1 MIGIKGVGGIGKSTL
16 ASKIF
21 EEEIPLDPSL
31 GDDEDLFPKRFWWE
45 AGNLGGFS
53 GLARQFLT
61 DFGYPVPKEEIDLQ
75 EALIRQ
81 LQRHRHLIIIDNL
94 ESLLGEDGS
103 WNNEFYQQFFTAW
116 IEKGDTSKIIV
127 TTREKP
133 KTRGFN
139 RWIELKG
146 LKPPEGAQLLAE
158 SQITGDLENFSRR
171 VDGHPLLLRLVA
183 DLILAEFPQNP
194 SLERLADLGLG
205 NLSQLLSDP
214 QVVGSHRQ
222 ETVGI
227 ALVLD
232 ASFQRLSQRQQEL
245 FTKTSI
251 YRREF
256 DSPAA
261 KAVMDNYP
269 EIALSEITADLR
281 ELQRRSLLEEKEENR
296 QRIFSFQPLVWEYAQ
311 YKAGDQREL
320 HQKAIAYY
328 LSTIK
333 TKPWQTLKDVTEYLE
348 IFYHWS
354 QLKVYDSAFDILRA
368 IDDFL
373 TRRGYYQTRAD
384 YYLELVTVYQQQEEQ
399 TNWNYA
405 ASLTSLGIVYDSLG
419 EYQKASEF
427 YQQSLAITREIGDR
441 WGEAASY
448 NNLGTVYDSLGE
460 YEKAIEFHQQSLA
473 ITREIGDRGS
483 EAKSYNNLGIVYY
496 SLGEYQK
503 AIEFHQQSLAIT
515 REIGDRGGEAYS
527 YNNLGNVYNSL
538 GEYQKAIEFHQQ
550 SLAIKREIGDRGGEA
565 YSYNNLGNVYNSLG
579 EYEKAIEFHQQSLAI
594 KREIG
599 DRGGEA
605 KSYGNLGNVYYSLGE
620 YQKAIEF
627 HQQSLAIER
636 EIGDRGG
643 EANSYIGLGNV
654 YYSLGKYQKAIEFY
668 QQSLAIL
675 REIGDRGGEAKS
687 YGNLGAV
694 YDSLGEY
701 QKAIEFHQQS
711 LAIKREIGDR
721 WGEAASYNNLGSV
734 YYSLGKYQKAIEFHQ
749 QSLAILREIGDR
761 GGEAYSYNNLGNV
774 YQSLGEYQKAIEFHQ
789 QSLAILREIG
799 DRGGE
804 ASSYN
809 NLGNV
814 YQSLGEYQ
822 KASEFHQQSLAIKR
836 EIGDRGGEAYS
847 YNNLGNVYQSLGE
860 YQKAIEFHQ
869 QSLAITREIGDRGVE
884 ANAWFNLGLT
894 YYKLKRI
901 SEAKE
906 AILQARELYQALGLA
921 ADVQKCDDEIRQLET
936 RKYPLIV
943 AFFLG
948 VVMFP
953 FVLIGGIIVALWRLL
968 KRWLRKA

>member
-1 MIGIKGVGGIGKSTL
+1 MTSETNSNEINLSATAQAQSKVNLIGKIETKNLILSEELLTRLETPSGGIFKVGNARKRLAYWQGRKEEITQIKQWFNDQNVAMIGIKGVGGIGKSTL

-21 EEEIPLDPSL
+21 EEKITLDPSL

-53 GLARQFLT
+53 GLARQLLT
-61 DFGYPVPKEEIDLQ
+61 EFGYPVPEKEIDLQ

-158 SQITGDLENFSRR
+158 SQITGDLKNFSRR

-256 DSPAA
+256 DSLAA

-269 EIALSEITADLR
+269 EIELSEITADLR

-328 LSTIK
+328 LSIAQ
-333 TKPWQTLKDVTEYLE
+333 PDSWEILNDVQPYLE
-348 IFYHWS
+348 IFYHHY
-354 QLKVYDSAFDILRA
+354 QLTEYDNAFDILRA

-373 TRRGYYQTRAD
+373 TRRGYYQTLAD

-405 ASLTSLGIVYDSLG
+405 ASLTSLGNVYYSLG
-419 EYQKASEF
+419 EYQ
-427 YQQSLAITREIGDR
+427 
-441 WGEAASY
+441 
-448 NNLGTVYDSLGE
+448 
-460 YEKAIEFHQQSLA
+460 KAIEFHQQSLA
-473 ITREIGDRGS
+473 IKREIGDRGG
-483 EAKSYNNLGIVYY
+483 EATSYNNLGTVYYSLGEYQKAIEFHQQSLAIKREIGDRGGEATSYNNLGTVYY

-515 REIGDRGGEAYS
+515 REIGDRGGEAAS
-527 YNNLGNVYNSL
+527 YIGLGNVYQSLGEYQKAIEFYQQSLAITREIGDRGGEAASYIGLGNVYQSL

-550 SLAIKREIGDRGGEA
+550 SLAITRKIGDRESEA
-565 YSYNNLGNVYNSLG
+565 Y
-579 EYEKAIEFHQQSLAI
+579 
-594 KREIG
+594 
-599 DRGGEA
+599 
-605 KSYGNLGNVYYSLGE
+605 SYGNLGNVYYSLGE

-627 HQQSLAIER
+627 
-636 EIGDRGG
+636 
-643 EANSYIGLGNV
+643 
-654 YYSLGKYQKAIEFY
+654 Y
-668 QQSLAIL
+668 QQSLAIT

-687 YGNLGAV
+687 YGNLGNV

-721 WGEAASYNNLGSV
+721 RGEAASYNNLG
-734 YYSLGKYQKAIEFHQ
+734 
-749 QSLAILREIGDR
+749 
-761 GGEAYSYNNLGNV
+761 NV
-774 YQSLGEYQKAIEFHQ
+774 YG
-789 QSLAILREIG
+789 
-799 DRGGE
+799 
-804 ASSYN
+804 
-809 NLGNV
+809 
-814 YQSLGEYQ
+814 
-822 KASEFHQQSLAIKR
+822 
-836 EIGDRGGEAYS
+836 
-847 YNNLGNVYQSLGE
+847 SLGE

-869 QSLAITREIGDRGVE
+869 QSLAITREIGDRGGE
-884 ANAWFNLGLT
+884 AKSWFNLGLT
-894 YYKLKRI
+894 YYKLDRI

-906 AILQARELYQALGLA
+906 AFLQSRELYQALGLA
-921 ADVQKCDDEIRQLET
+921 ADVQKCDDQIRQLET

-948 VVMFP
+948 VVKFP
-953 FVLIGGIIVALWRLL
+953 LVLIGGIIVALWRLL

>member
-21 EEEIPLDPSL
+21 EEKITLDPSL

-94 ESLLGEDGS
+94 ESLLGKDGS

-133 KTRGFN
+133 KPMGFN

-328 LSTIK
+328 LSIAQ
-333 TKPWQTLKDVTEYLE
+333 PDSWGILNDVQPYLE
-348 IFYHWS
+348 IFYHCY
-354 QLKVYDSAFDILRA
+354 QLTKYDYAFDILRA

-373 TRRGYYQTRAD
+373 TRRGYYQTLAD
-384 YYLELVTVYQQQEEQ
+384 YYLELVTVYQQQQEE
-399 TNWNYA
+399 TNWKYT
-405 ASLTSLGIVYDSLG
+405 ASLSSLGNAYC
-419 EYQKASEF
+419 F
-427 YQQSLAITREIGDR
+427 
-441 WGEAASY
+441 
-448 NNLGTVYDSLGE
+448 
-460 YEKAIEFHQQSLA
+460 
-473 ITREIGDRGS
+473 
-483 EAKSYNNLGIVYY
+483 
-496 SLGEYQK
+496 LGEYQK
-503 AIEFHQQSLAIT
+503 AIEFHQQCLAID
-515 REIGDRGGEAYS
+515 REIGDRGGEATS
-527 YNNLGNVYNSL
+527 YNNLGSVYNSL

-565 YSYNNLGNVYNSLG
+565 ASYNNLGNVYYFLA
-579 EYEKAIEFHQQSLAI
+579 EYEKAIEF
-594 KREIG
+594 
-599 DRGGEA
+599 
-605 KSYGNLGNVYYSLGE
+605 Y
-620 YQKAIEF
+620 
-627 HQQSLAIER
+627 
-636 EIGDRGG
+636 
-643 EANSYIGLGNV
+643 
-654 YYSLGKYQKAIEFY
+654 
-668 QQSLAIL
+668 
-675 REIGDRGGEAKS
+675 
-687 YGNLGAV
+687 
-694 YDSLGEY
+694 
-701 QKAIEFHQQS
+701 
-711 LAIKREIGDR
+711 
-721 WGEAASYNNLGSV
+721 
-734 YYSLGKYQKAIEFHQ
+734 
-749 QSLAILREIGDR
+749 
-761 GGEAYSYNNLGNV
+761 
-774 YQSLGEYQKAIEFHQ
+774 
-789 QSLAILREIG
+789 
-799 DRGGE
+799 
-804 ASSYN
+804 
-809 NLGNV
+809 
-814 YQSLGEYQ
+814 
-822 KASEFHQQSLAIKR
+822 QQSLAIKR

-847 YNNLGNVYQSLGE
+847 YNNLGNVYYSLGE
-860 YQKAIEFHQ
+860 YQKAIEFCQQSLAITREIGDRGGEAKSYNNLGNVYGSLGEYQKAIEFYQQSLAIEREIGDREGEAASYNNLGTVYGSLGEYQKAIEFYQQSLAIKREIGDRGGEATSYNNLGAVYNSLGEYQKAIEFYQQSLAIKREIGDRGGEANSYIGLGNVYYSLGEYPKAIEFHQQSLAITREIGDRGGEAESYNNLGAVYCSLGEYQKAIEFYQ

-921 ADVQKCDDEIRQLET
+921 ADVQKCDQAIRQLET

-948 VVMFP
+948 VIKFP
-953 FVLIGGIIVALWRLL
+953 LVLIGVIIVALWRLL

>member
-21 EEEIPLDPSL
+21 EEKITLDPYL
-31 GDDEDLFPKRFWWE
+31 VDDEDLFPKRFWWE

-94 ESLLGEDGS
+94 ESLLGKDGS

-328 LSTIK
+328 LSIAQ
-333 TKPWQTLKDVTEYLE
+333 PDSWEILNDVQPYLE
-348 IFYHWS
+348 IFYHRY
-354 QLKVYDSAFDILRA
+354 QLTEYDNAFDILRA
-368 IDDFL
+368 IEDFL
-373 TRRGYYQTRAD
+373 TRRGYYQTLAD

-399 TNWNYA
+399 TNWKYT
-405 ASLTSLGIVYDSLG
+405 ASLTSLGNVYYSLG
-419 EYQKASEF
+419 EYQ
-427 YQQSLAITREIGDR
+427 
-441 WGEAASY
+441 
-448 NNLGTVYDSLGE
+448 
-460 YEKAIEFHQQSLA
+460 KAIEFHQQSLA
-473 ITREIGDRGS
+473 ITREIGDRKG
-483 EAKSYNNLGIVYY
+483 EAYSYMGLGNVYY

-515 REIGDRGGEAYS
+515 REIGDRGGEAKSYGNLGNVYYSLGEYQKAIEFSQQSLAIFQKIGDRWGEAYS
-527 YNNLGNVYNSL
+527 YNNLGNVYESLGEYQKAIEFHQQSLAIKREIRDRGGEATSYIGLGNVYYSL

-565 YSYNNLGNVYNSLG
+565 SSYGNLGIVYYSLG
-579 EYEKAIEFHQQSLAI
+579 EYQKAIEFHQQSLAI
-594 KREIG
+594 EREIG

-627 HQQSLAIER
+627 YQQSLAITR
-636 EIGDRGG
+636 EIGDRGD
-643 EANSYIGLGNV
+643 EAN
-654 YYSLGKYQKAIEFY
+654 A
-668 QQSLAIL
+668 
-675 REIGDRGGEAKS
+675 
-687 YGNLGAV
+687 
-694 YDSLGEY
+694 
-701 QKAIEFHQQS
+701 
-711 LAIKREIGDR
+711 
-721 WGEAASYNNLGSV
+721 
-734 YYSLGKYQKAIEFHQ
+734 
-749 QSLAILREIGDR
+749 
-761 GGEAYSYNNLGNV
+761 YNNLGNV
-774 YQSLGEYQKAIEFHQ
+774 YY
-789 QSLAILREIG
+789 
-799 DRGGE
+799 
-804 ASSYN
+804 
-809 NLGNV
+809 
-814 YQSLGEYQ
+814 
-822 KASEFHQQSLAIKR
+822 
-836 EIGDRGGEAYS
+836 
-847 YNNLGNVYQSLGE
+847 SLGE

-869 QSLAITREIGDRGVE
+869 QSLAITREIGNRGGE
-884 ANAWFNLGLT
+884 AQSWFNLGLT

-906 AILQARELYQALGLA
+906 AILQARELFQALGLA
-921 ADVQKCDDEIRQLET
+921 GYVQKCDQAIRQLET

-948 VVMFP
+948 VVKFP
-953 FVLIGGIIVALWRLL
+953 LVLIGGIIVALWRLL

>member
-21 EEEIPLDPSL
+21 EEKITLDPSL

-61 DFGYPVPKEEIDLQ
+61 EFGYPVPEKEIDLQ

-269 EIALSEITADLR
+269 EIELSEITADLR

-333 TKPWQTLKDVTEYLE
+333 TKRWQTLKDVTEYLE

-354 QLKVYDSAFDILRA
+354 QLKVYDSAFDILHA

-373 TRRGYYQTRAD
+373 TRRGYYQTLAD
-384 YYLELVTVYQQQEEQ
+384 YYLELVTVYQQQQEQ

-405 ASLTSLGIVYDSLG
+405 ASLSSLGNAYYFLG
-419 EYQKASEF
+419 EYQ
-427 YQQSLAITREIGDR
+427 
-441 WGEAASY
+441 
-448 NNLGTVYDSLGE
+448 
-460 YEKAIEFHQQSLA
+460 KAIEFHQQSLA
-473 ITREIGDRGS
+473 IKREIRDRGG
-483 EAKSYNNLGIVYY
+483 EANSYGNLGIVYY

-503 AIEFHQQSLAIT
+503 AIEFYQQSLAILREIRDRGGEANSYGNLGIVYYSLGEYQKAIEFYQQSLAIT
-515 REIGDRGGEAYS
+515 REIGDRGGEAASYNNLGNVYYSLGEYEKAIEFHQQSLEITREIGDRRVEASSYMGLGNVYQSLGEYQKVIEFYQQSLAITREIGDRGGEATS

-550 SLAIKREIGDRGGEA
+550 SLAITREIGDRGSEA
-565 YSYNNLGNVYNSLG
+565 NSYMGLGNVYYSLG
-579 EYEKAIEFHQQSLAI
+579 EYEKAIEFYQQSLAI

-599 DRGGEA
+599 DR
-605 KSYGNLGNVYYSLGE
+605 
-620 YQKAIEF
+620 
-627 HQQSLAIER
+627 R
-636 EIGDRGG
+636 G
-643 EANSYIGLGNV
+643 EANSYMGLGIV
-654 YYSLGKYQKAIEFY
+654 YKSLGEYPKAIEFY

-675 REIGDRGGEAKS
+675 REIGDRGG
-687 YGNLGAV
+687 
-694 YDSLGEY
+694 
-701 QKAIEFHQQS
+701 
-711 LAIKREIGDR
+711 
-721 WGEAASYNNLGSV
+721 
-734 YYSLGKYQKAIEFHQ
+734 
-749 QSLAILREIGDR
+749 
-761 GGEAYSYNNLGNV
+761 
-774 YQSLGEYQKAIEFHQ
+774 
-789 QSLAILREIG
+789 
-799 DRGGE
+799 
-804 ASSYN
+804 
-809 NLGNV
+809 
-814 YQSLGEYQ
+814 
-822 KASEFHQQSLAIKR
+822 
-836 EIGDRGGEAYS
+836 
-847 YNNLGNVYQSLGE
+847 
-860 YQKAIEFHQ
+860 
-869 QSLAITREIGDRGVE
+869 E

-906 AILQARELYQALGLA
+906 AYLQSRKLYQALGLA
-921 ADVQKCDDEIRQLET
+921 GYVQNCDQAIRQLET

-948 VVMFP
+948 VVKFP
-953 FVLIGGIIVALWRLL
+953 LVLIGGIIVALWRLL

>member
-1 MIGIKGVGGIGKSTL
+1 METPSGGIFKGGDARKRLVHWQGRKEEITQIKQWFTDPNVAMIGIKGVGGIGKSTL

-21 EEEIPLDPSL
+21 EEKITLDPSL

-94 ESLLGEDGS
+94 ESLLGKDGS

-139 RWIELKG
+139 HWIDLKG

-194 SLERLADLGLG
+194 ILERLADLGLG

-269 EIALSEITADLR
+269 EIELSEITADLR

-328 LSTIK
+328 LSIAQ
-333 TKPWQTLKDVTEYLE
+333 PDSWEILNDVQPYLE
-348 IFYHWS
+348 IFYHCY
-354 QLKVYDSAFDILRA
+354 QLTEYDNAFDILRT
-368 IDDFL
+368 IDNFL
-373 TRRGYYQTRAD
+373 TRRGYYQTLAD

-399 TNWNYA
+399 TNWKYT
-405 ASLTSLGIVYDSLG
+405 ASLTSLGNVSD
-419 EYQKASEF
+419 
-427 YQQSLAITREIGDR
+427 
-441 WGEAASY
+441 
-448 NNLGTVYDSLGE
+448 
-460 YEKAIEFHQQSLA
+460 
-473 ITREIGDRGS
+473 
-483 EAKSYNNLGIVYY
+483 

-503 AIEFHQQSLAIT
+503 AIEFHQQSLAIFREIGDRGGEAKSYNNLGIVYRSLGEYQKAIEFCQQSLAIKREIGDRGGEAFSYNNLGTVYQYLGEYQKAIEFYQQSLAIKREIGDREGEASSYNNLGNVYYSLGEYQKAIEFYQQSLAITREIGDRRCEAYSYGNLGNVYQYLGEYQKAIEFYQQSLAIT
-515 REIGDRGGEAYS
+515 REIGDRGGEKAS
-527 YNNLGNVYNSL
+527 YYNLGNVYYSLGEYQKAIEFYQQSLAITREIGDRGGEKASYYNLGNVYYSL

-565 YSYNNLGNVYNSLG
+565 N
-579 EYEKAIEFHQQSLAI
+579 
-594 KREIG
+594 
-599 DRGGEA
+599 
-605 KSYGNLGNVYYSLGE
+605 
-620 YQKAIEF
+620 
-627 HQQSLAIER
+627 
-636 EIGDRGG
+636 
-643 EANSYIGLGNV
+643 
-654 YYSLGKYQKAIEFY
+654 
-668 QQSLAIL
+668 
-675 REIGDRGGEAKS
+675 
-687 YGNLGAV
+687 
-694 YDSLGEY
+694 
-701 QKAIEFHQQS
+701 
-711 LAIKREIGDR
+711 
-721 WGEAASYNNLGSV
+721 
-734 YYSLGKYQKAIEFHQ
+734 
-749 QSLAILREIGDR
+749 
-761 GGEAYSYNNLGNV
+761 SYNNLGNV
-774 YQSLGEYQKAIEFHQ
+774 YQSLGEYQKAIEFYQ
-789 QSLAILREIG
+789 QSLAITREIG

-804 ASSYN
+804 ASSYY

-814 YQSLGEYQ
+814 Y
-822 KASEFHQQSLAIKR
+822 
-836 EIGDRGGEAYS
+836 D
-847 YNNLGNVYQSLGE
+847 SLGE

-906 AILQARELYQALGLA
+906 AYLQSRELFQALGLVGY
-921 ADVQKCDDEIRQLET
+921 VQKCDQAIRQLET

-948 VVMFP
+948 VIKFP
-953 FVLIGGIIVALWRLL
+953 LVLIGGIIVALWRLL

>member
-21 EEEIPLDPSL
+21 EEKITLDPSL

-61 DFGYPVPKEEIDLQ
+61 EFGYPVPEKEIDLQ

-139 RWIELKG
+139 RWRWIELKG

-328 LSTIK
+328 LSIAQ
-333 TKPWQTLKDVTEYLE
+333 PDSWEILNDVQPYLE
-348 IFYHWS
+348 IFYHRY
-354 QLKVYDSAFDILRA
+354 QLTEYDNAFDILRA

-373 TRRGYYQTRAD
+373 TLGGYYQTLAD

-405 ASLTSLGIVYDSLG
+405 ASLTSLG
-419 EYQKASEF
+419 
-427 YQQSLAITREIGDR
+427 
-441 WGEAASY
+441 
-448 NNLGTVYDSLGE
+448 N
-460 YEKAIEFHQQSLA
+460 
-473 ITREIGDRGS
+473 
-483 EAKSYNNLGIVYY
+483 VYY

-515 REIGDRGGEAYS
+515 REIGDRGGEAKS
-527 YNNLGNVYNSL
+527 YN
-538 GEYQKAIEFHQQ
+538 
-550 SLAIKREIGDRGGEA
+550 
-565 YSYNNLGNVYNSLG
+565 
-579 EYEKAIEFHQQSLAI
+579 
-594 KREIG
+594 
-599 DRGGEA
+599 
-605 KSYGNLGNVYYSLGE
+605 NLGNVYYSLGE

-627 HQQSLAIER
+627 
-636 EIGDRGG
+636 
-643 EANSYIGLGNV
+643 Y
-654 YYSLGKYQKAIEFY
+654 
-668 QQSLAIL
+668 
-675 REIGDRGGEAKS
+675 
-687 YGNLGAV
+687 
-694 YDSLGEY
+694 
-701 QKAIEFHQQS
+701 
-711 LAIKREIGDR
+711 
-721 WGEAASYNNLGSV
+721 
-734 YYSLGKYQKAIEFHQ
+734 
-749 QSLAILREIGDR
+749 
-761 GGEAYSYNNLGNV
+761 
-774 YQSLGEYQKAIEFHQ
+774 
-789 QSLAILREIG
+789 
-799 DRGGE
+799 
-804 ASSYN
+804 
-809 NLGNV
+809 
-814 YQSLGEYQ
+814 
-822 KASEFHQQSLAIKR
+822 
-836 EIGDRGGEAYS
+836 
-847 YNNLGNVYQSLGE
+847 
-860 YQKAIEFHQ
+860 Q
-869 QSLAITREIGDRGVE
+869 QSLAITREIGDRGGE

-894 YYKLKRI
+894 YYKLDRI

-906 AILQARELYQALGLA
+906 AFLQSRELFQALGLA
-921 ADVQKCDDEIRQLET
+921 GYVQKCDQAIRQL
-936 RKYPLIV
+936 
-943 AFFLG
+943 
-948 VVMFP
+948 
-953 FVLIGGIIVALWRLL
+953 
-968 KRWLRKA
+968 

>member
-1 MIGIKGVGGIGKSTL
+1 MTQIKQWFTDQNVAMIGIKGVGGIGKSTL

-21 EEEIPLDPSL
+21 EEKITLDPSL
-31 GDDEDLFPKRFWWE
+31 VDDEDLFPKRFWWE

-61 DFGYPVPKEEIDLQ
+61 EFGYPVPEKEIDLQ

-328 LSTIK
+328 LSIA
-333 TKPWQTLKDVTEYLE
+333 KPDSWEILNDVQPYLE
-348 IFYHWS
+348 IFYHRY
-354 QLKVYDSAFDILRA
+354 QLTEYDNAFDILRA

-373 TRRGYYQTRAD
+373 TLGGYYQTLAD
-384 YYLELVTVYQQQEEQ
+384 YYLELVTVYQQQEDQ
-399 TNWNYA
+399 TNWKYT
-405 ASLTSLGIVYDSLG
+405 ASLTS
-419 EYQKASEF
+419 
-427 YQQSLAITREIGDR
+427 
-441 WGEAASY
+441 
-448 NNLGTVYDSLGE
+448 
-460 YEKAIEFHQQSLA
+460 
-473 ITREIGDRGS
+473 
-483 EAKSYNNLGIVYY
+483 
-496 SLGEYQK
+496 
-503 AIEFHQQSLAIT
+503 
-515 REIGDRGGEAYS
+515 
-527 YNNLGNVYNSL
+527 
-538 GEYQKAIEFHQQ
+538 
-550 SLAIKREIGDRGGEA
+550 
-565 YSYNNLGNVYNSLG
+565 
-579 EYEKAIEFHQQSLAI
+579 
-594 KREIG
+594 
-599 DRGGEA
+599 
-605 KSYGNLGNVYYSLGE
+605 
-620 YQKAIEF
+620 
-627 HQQSLAIER
+627 
-636 EIGDRGG
+636 
-643 EANSYIGLGNV
+643 
-654 YYSLGKYQKAIEFY
+654 
-668 QQSLAIL
+668 
-675 REIGDRGGEAKS
+675 
-687 YGNLGAV
+687 
-694 YDSLGEY
+694 
-701 QKAIEFHQQS
+701 
-711 LAIKREIGDR
+711 
-721 WGEAASYNNLGSV
+721 
-734 YYSLGKYQKAIEFHQ
+734 
-749 QSLAILREIGDR
+749 
-761 GGEAYSYNNLGNV
+761 LGNV

-789 QSLAILREIG
+789 QSLAI
-799 DRGGE
+799 
-804 ASSYN
+804 
-809 NLGNV
+809 
-814 YQSLGEYQ
+814 
-822 KASEFHQQSLAIKR
+822 KR
-836 EIGDRGGEAYS
+836 EISDITGEAYS
-847 YNNLGNVYQSLGE
+847 YLGLGNVYDSLGE
-860 YQKAIEFHQ
+860 YQKAIKFYQ
-869 QSLAITREIGDRGVE
+869 QSLEIFQEMGYIIGE
-884 ANAWFNLGLT
+884 PKTLFNLGLT
-894 YYKLKRI
+894 YYKLDRI

-906 AILQARELYQALGLA
+906 AFLQSRELFQALGLA
-921 ADVQKCDDEIRQLET
+921 GYVQKCDQEIR
-936 RKYPLIV
+936 
-943 AFFLG
+943 
-948 VVMFP
+948 
-953 FVLIGGIIVALWRLL
+953 RL
-968 KRWLRKA
+968 

>member
-21 EEEIPLDPSL
+21 KEKITLDPSL

-53 GLARQFLT
+53 GLARQILT
-61 DFGYPVPKEEIDLQ
+61 DFGYPVPEKEIDLQ

-171 VDGHPLLLRLVA
+171 VGGHPLLLRLVA

-256 DSPAA
+256 DSLAA

-269 EIALSEITADLR
+269 EIELSEITADLR

-328 LSTIK
+328 LSIAQ
-333 TKPWQTLKDVTEYLE
+333 PDSWEILNDVQPYLE
-348 IFYHWS
+348 IFYHRY
-354 QLKVYDSAFDILRA
+354 QLTEYDNAFDILRA

-373 TRRGYYQTRAD
+373 TRRGYYQTLAD

-405 ASLTSLGIVYDSLG
+405 ASLTSLGNAYDSLGEYQKAIEFHQQSLAIDREIGDRGGEAKSYNNLGNVYYSLG

-427 YQQSLAITREIGDR
+427 HQQSLAILREIGDR
-441 WGEAASY
+441 GGEAASY
-448 NNLGTVYDSLGE
+448 NNLGTVY
-460 YEKAIEFHQQSLA
+460 
-473 ITREIGDRGS
+473 
-483 EAKSYNNLGIVYY
+483 N

-527 YNNLGNVYNSL
+527 YNNLGAVYNSLGEYQKAIEFYQQSLAITREIRDRGGEAKSYGNLGNVYQSL

-550 SLAIKREIGDRGGEA
+550 SLAITRKIGDRESEA
-565 YSYNNLGNVYNSLG
+565 Y
-579 EYEKAIEFHQQSLAI
+579 
-594 KREIG
+594 
-599 DRGGEA
+599 
-605 KSYGNLGNVYYSLGE
+605 SYGNLGNVYYSLGE

-627 HQQSLAIER
+627 
-636 EIGDRGG
+636 
-643 EANSYIGLGNV
+643 
-654 YYSLGKYQKAIEFY
+654 Y
-668 QQSLAIL
+668 QQSLAIT

-687 YGNLGAV
+687 YGNLGNV

-721 WGEAASYNNLGSV
+721 RGEAASYNNLG
-734 YYSLGKYQKAIEFHQ
+734 
-749 QSLAILREIGDR
+749 
-761 GGEAYSYNNLGNV
+761 NV
-774 YQSLGEYQKAIEFHQ
+774 YG
-789 QSLAILREIG
+789 
-799 DRGGE
+799 
-804 ASSYN
+804 
-809 NLGNV
+809 
-814 YQSLGEYQ
+814 
-822 KASEFHQQSLAIKR
+822 
-836 EIGDRGGEAYS
+836 
-847 YNNLGNVYQSLGE
+847 SLGE

-869 QSLAITREIGDRGVE
+869 QSLAITREIGDRGGE
-884 ANAWFNLGLT
+884 AKSWFNLGLT
-894 YYKLKRI
+894 YYKLDRI

-906 AILQARELYQALGLA
+906 AFLQSRELYQALGLA
-921 ADVQKCDDEIRQLET
+921 ADVQKCDDQIRQLET

-948 VVMFP
+948 VVKFP
-953 FVLIGGIIVALWRLL
+953 LVLIGGIIVALWRLL

>member
-1 MIGIKGVGGIGKSTL
+1 MTSETNSNEINLSATAQAQSKVNLIGKIETKNLILSEELLNRLETPSGGIFKGGNARKSLVHWQGREEEITQIKQWFNDQNVAMIGIKGVGGIGKSTL

-61 DFGYPVPKEEIDLQ
+61 EFGYPVPKEEIDLQ

-171 VDGHPLLLRLVA
+171 VGGHPLLLRLVA
-183 DLILAEFPQNP
+183 DLLLAEFPQNP

-256 DSPAA
+256 DSLAA

-269 EIALSEITADLR
+269 EIELSEITADLR

-328 LSTIK
+328 LSIAQ
-333 TKPWQTLKDVTEYLE
+333 PDSWEILNDVQPYLE
-348 IFYHWS
+348 IFYHCY
-354 QLKVYDSAFDILRA
+354 QLTEYDNAFDILRA

-373 TRRGYYQTRAD
+373 TRRGYYQTLAD

-399 TNWNYA
+399 TNRKYT
-405 ASLTSLGIVYDSLG
+405 ASLTSLGN
-419 EYQKASEF
+419 A
-427 YQQSLAITREIGDR
+427 
-441 WGEAASY
+441 
-448 NNLGTVYDSLGE
+448 
-460 YEKAIEFHQQSLA
+460 
-473 ITREIGDRGS
+473 
-483 EAKSYNNLGIVYY
+483 
-496 SLGEYQK
+496 
-503 AIEFHQQSLAIT
+503 
-515 REIGDRGGEAYS
+515 
-527 YNNLGNVYNSL
+527 
-538 GEYQKAIEFHQQ
+538 
-550 SLAIKREIGDRGGEA
+550 
-565 YSYNNLGNVYNSLG
+565 
-579 EYEKAIEFHQQSLAI
+579 
-594 KREIG
+594 
-599 DRGGEA
+599 
-605 KSYGNLGNVYYSLGE
+605 
-620 YQKAIEF
+620 
-627 HQQSLAIER
+627 
-636 EIGDRGG
+636 
-643 EANSYIGLGNV
+643 
-654 YYSLGKYQKAIEFY
+654 
-668 QQSLAIL
+668 
-675 REIGDRGGEAKS
+675 
-687 YGNLGAV
+687 

-721 WGEAASYNNLGSV
+721 RGEAASYNNLGAV
-734 YYSLGKYQKAIEFHQ
+734 YY
-749 QSLAILREIGDR
+749 
-761 GGEAYSYNNLGNV
+761 
-774 YQSLGEYQKAIEFHQ
+774 SLGEYQKAIEF
-789 QSLAILREIG
+789 
-799 DRGGE
+799 
-804 ASSYN
+804 Y
-809 NLGNV
+809 
-814 YQSLGEYQ
+814 
-822 KASEFHQQSLAIKR
+822 
-836 EIGDRGGEAYS
+836 
-847 YNNLGNVYQSLGE
+847 
-860 YQKAIEFHQ
+860 Q
-869 QSLAITREIGDRGVE
+869 QSLAITREIGDRGSE
-884 ANAWFNLGLT
+884 AKAWFNLGLT

-906 AILQARELYQALGLA
+906 AYLQSRELFQALGLA
-921 ADVQKCDDEIRQLET
+921 GYVQKCDDEIRQLET

-953 FVLIGGIIVALWRLL
+953 LVLIGGIIVALWRLL

>member
-1 MIGIKGVGGIGKSTL
+1 MTSETNSNEINLSATAQAQSKVNLIGKIETKNLILSEELLTRLETPSGGIFKVGNARKRLAYWQGRKEEITQIKQWFNDQNVAMIGIKGVGGIGKSTL

-21 EEEIPLDPSL
+21 EEKITLDPSL

-53 GLARQFLT
+53 GLARQLLT
-61 DFGYPVPKEEIDLQ
+61 EFGYPVPEKEIDLQ

-158 SQITGDLENFSRR
+158 SQITGDLKNFSRR

-256 DSPAA
+256 DSLAA

-269 EIALSEITADLR
+269 EIELSEITADLR

-328 LSTIK
+328 LSIAQ
-333 TKPWQTLKDVTEYLE
+333 PDSWEILNDVQPYLE
-348 IFYHWS
+348 IFYHHY
-354 QLKVYDSAFDILRA
+354 QLTEYDNAFDILRA

-373 TRRGYYQTRAD
+373 TRRGYYQTLAD

-405 ASLTSLGIVYDSLG
+405 ASLTSLGNVYYSLG
-419 EYQKASEF
+419 EYQ
-427 YQQSLAITREIGDR
+427 
-441 WGEAASY
+441 
-448 NNLGTVYDSLGE
+448 
-460 YEKAIEFHQQSLA
+460 KAIEFHQQSLA
-473 ITREIGDRGS
+473 IKREIGDRGG
-483 EAKSYNNLGIVYY
+483 EATSYNNLGTVYY

-515 REIGDRGGEAYS
+515 REIGDRGGEAAS
-527 YNNLGNVYNSL
+527 YIGLGNVYQSLGEYQKAIEFYQQSLAITREIGDRGGEAASYIGLGNVYQSL

-550 SLAIKREIGDRGGEA
+550 SLAITRKIGDRESEA
-565 YSYNNLGNVYNSLG
+565 Y
-579 EYEKAIEFHQQSLAI
+579 
-594 KREIG
+594 
-599 DRGGEA
+599 
-605 KSYGNLGNVYYSLGE
+605 SYGNLGNVYYSLGE

-627 HQQSLAIER
+627 
-636 EIGDRGG
+636 
-643 EANSYIGLGNV
+643 
-654 YYSLGKYQKAIEFY
+654 Y
-668 QQSLAIL
+668 QQSLAIT

-687 YGNLGAV
+687 YGNLGNV

-721 WGEAASYNNLGSV
+721 RGEAASYNNLG
-734 YYSLGKYQKAIEFHQ
+734 
-749 QSLAILREIGDR
+749 
-761 GGEAYSYNNLGNV
+761 NV
-774 YQSLGEYQKAIEFHQ
+774 YG
-789 QSLAILREIG
+789 
-799 DRGGE
+799 
-804 ASSYN
+804 
-809 NLGNV
+809 
-814 YQSLGEYQ
+814 
-822 KASEFHQQSLAIKR
+822 
-836 EIGDRGGEAYS
+836 
-847 YNNLGNVYQSLGE
+847 SLGE

-869 QSLAITREIGDRGVE
+869 QSLAITREIGDRGGE
-884 ANAWFNLGLT
+884 AKSWFNLGLT
-894 YYKLKRI
+894 YYKLDRI

-906 AILQARELYQALGLA
+906 AFLQSRELYQALGLA
-921 ADVQKCDDEIRQLET
+921 ADVQKCDDQIRQLET

-948 VVMFP
+948 VVKFP
-953 FVLIGGIIVALWRLL
+953 LVLIGGIIVALWRLL

>member
-1 MIGIKGVGGIGKSTL
+1 MTQIKQLFNDKNVATIGIKGVGGIGKSTL

-21 EEEIPLDPSL
+21 EEEITLDPSL
-31 GDDEDLFPKRFWWE
+31 GDDEDLFPKRLPFWWE

-61 DFGYPVPKEEIDLQ
+61 EFGYPVPEKEIDLQ

-139 RWIELKG
+139 RWRWIELKG

-205 NLSQLLSDP
+205 NLSQLLSDS

-328 LSTIK
+328 LSIAQ
-333 TKPWQTLKDVTEYLE
+333 PDSWEILNDVQPYLE
-348 IFYHWS
+348 IFYHHY
-354 QLKVYDSAFDILRA
+354 QLTEYDNAFDILRA

-373 TRRGYYQTRAD
+373 TRRGYYQTLAD

-399 TNWNYA
+399 TNWKYT
-405 ASLTSLGIVYDSLG
+405 ASLTSLGNAYGSLG
-419 EYQKASEF
+419 EYQ
-427 YQQSLAITREIGDR
+427 
-441 WGEAASY
+441 
-448 NNLGTVYDSLGE
+448 
-460 YEKAIEFHQQSLA
+460 
-473 ITREIGDRGS
+473 
-483 EAKSYNNLGIVYY
+483 
-496 SLGEYQK
+496 
-503 AIEFHQQSLAIT
+503 
-515 REIGDRGGEAYS
+515 
-527 YNNLGNVYNSL
+527 
-538 GEYQKAIEFHQQ
+538 
-550 SLAIKREIGDRGGEA
+550 
-565 YSYNNLGNVYNSLG
+565 
-579 EYEKAIEFHQQSLAI
+579 KAIEFHQQSLAI

-605 KSYGNLGNVYYSLGE
+605 KSYGNLGTVYGSLGE
-620 YQKAIEF
+620 
-627 HQQSLAIER
+627 
-636 EIGDRGG
+636 
-643 EANSYIGLGNV
+643 
-654 YYSLGKYQKAIEFY
+654 YQKAIEFY
-668 QQSLAIL
+668 QQSLAIE
-675 REIGDRGGEAKS
+675 REIGDQGG
-687 YGNLGAV
+687 
-694 YDSLGEY
+694 
-701 QKAIEFHQQS
+701 
-711 LAIKREIGDR
+711 
-721 WGEAASYNNLGSV
+721 
-734 YYSLGKYQKAIEFHQ
+734 
-749 QSLAILREIGDR
+749 
-761 GGEAYSYNNLGNV
+761 
-774 YQSLGEYQKAIEFHQ
+774 
-789 QSLAILREIG
+789 
-799 DRGGE
+799 
-804 ASSYN
+804 
-809 NLGNV
+809 
-814 YQSLGEYQ
+814 
-822 KASEFHQQSLAIKR
+822 
-836 EIGDRGGEAYS
+836 
-847 YNNLGNVYQSLGE
+847 
-860 YQKAIEFHQ
+860 
-869 QSLAITREIGDRGVE
+869 E

-906 AILQARELYQALGLA
+906 AFLQSRELFQALGLA
-921 ADVQKCDDEIRQLET
+921 ADVQNCDDEIRQLET

-948 VVMFP
+948 VVKFP
-953 FVLIGGIIVALWRLL
+953 LVSIGGIIVALWRLL
-968 KRWLRKA
+968 KRWLTKA

>member
-1 MIGIKGVGGIGKSTL
+1 MTSETNPKDINLSGTAQDQSKLIQIAKIEAKNVIVSEELLNRLETPSLGILRGGDARKSLAYWQGRKEEITQIKQLFNDKNVAMIGIKGVGGIGKSTL

-21 EEEIPLDPSL
+21 KEEIPLDPSL

-53 GLARQFLT
+53 GLARQLLT
-61 DFGYPVPKEEIDLQ
+61 EFGYPVPEKEIDLQ

-133 KTRGFN
+133 KPMGFN

-183 DLILAEFPQNP
+183 DLLLAEFPQNP

-328 LSTIK
+328 LSIAQ
-333 TKPWQTLKDVTEYLE
+333 PDSWETLNDVQPYLE
-348 IFYHWS
+348 IFYHRY
-354 QLKVYDSAFDILRA
+354 QLTDYDNAFDILRP
-368 IDDFL
+368 IEDFL
-373 TRRGYYQTRAD
+373 TRGGYYQILAD
-384 YYLELVTVYQQQEEQ
+384 YYLQLVTVYQQQEDQ
-399 TNWNYA
+399 THWNYA
-405 ASLTSLGIVYDSLG
+405 ASLTSLGNVYYSLG
-419 EYQKASEF
+419 EYQKAIEF

-441 WGEAASY
+441 GVE
-448 NNLGTVYDSLGE
+448 G
-460 YEKAIEFHQQSLA
+460 
-473 ITREIGDRGS
+473 
-483 EAKSYNNLGIVYY
+483 KSYMGLGNVYY

-503 AIEFHQQSLAIT
+503 AIEF
-515 REIGDRGGEAYS
+515 Y
-527 YNNLGNVYNSL
+527 
-538 GEYQKAIEFHQQ
+538 QQ

-565 YSYNNLGNVYNSLG
+565 
-579 EYEKAIEFHQQSLAI
+579 
-594 KREIG
+594 
-599 DRGGEA
+599 
-605 KSYGNLGNVYYSLGE
+605 
-620 YQKAIEF
+620 
-627 HQQSLAIER
+627 
-636 EIGDRGG
+636 
-643 EANSYIGLGNV
+643 
-654 YYSLGKYQKAIEFY
+654 
-668 QQSLAIL
+668 
-675 REIGDRGGEAKS
+675 
-687 YGNLGAV
+687 
-694 YDSLGEY
+694 
-701 QKAIEFHQQS
+701 
-711 LAIKREIGDR
+711 
-721 WGEAASYNNLGSV
+721 
-734 YYSLGKYQKAIEFHQ
+734 
-749 QSLAILREIGDR
+749 
-761 GGEAYSYNNLGNV
+761 
-774 YQSLGEYQKAIEFHQ
+774 
-789 QSLAILREIG
+789 
-799 DRGGE
+799 
-804 ASSYN
+804 SS
-809 NLGNV
+809 
-814 YQSLGEYQ
+814 
-822 KASEFHQQSLAIKR
+822 
-836 EIGDRGGEAYS
+836 
-847 YNNLGNVYQSLGE
+847 
-860 YQKAIEFHQ
+860 
-869 QSLAITREIGDRGVE
+869 
-884 ANAWFNLGLT
+884 WFNLGVT

-901 SEAKE
+901 AEAKE
-906 AILQARELYQALGLA
+906 AYLQSRELYQALGLA
-921 ADVQKCDDEIRQLET
+921 ADVQDCDNKIRQLET

>member
-1 MIGIKGVGGIGKSTL
+1 MTSETNSNEINLSATAQAQAKVNLIGKIETKNLILSEELLNRLETPSGGIFKGGNARKSLVHWQGREEEITQIKQWFTDPNVAMIGIKGVGGIGKSTL

-61 DFGYPVPKEEIDLQ
+61 EFGYPVPKKEIDLQ

-269 EIALSEITADLR
+269 EIELSEITADLR

-328 LSTIK
+328 LSIAQ
-333 TKPWQTLKDVTEYLE
+333 PDSWEILNDVQPYLE
-348 IFYHWS
+348 IFYHHY
-354 QLKVYDSAFDILRA
+354 QLTEYDNAFDILRA
-368 IDDFL
+368 IEDFL

-405 ASLTSLGIVYDSLG
+405 ASLTSLGNVYYSLG
-419 EYQKASEF
+419 EYQKAIEF

-441 WGEAASY
+441 GGEGKSY
-448 NNLGTVYDSLGE
+448 GNLGTVYRSLGE
-460 YEKAIEFHQQSLA
+460 YQKAIEFHQQSLA
-473 ITREIGDRGS
+473 IDREIGDRGG
-483 EAKSYNNLGIVYY
+483 EAYSYNNLGAVYQ

-515 REIGDRGGEAYS
+515 REIGDRGGEAKS
-527 YNNLGNVYNSL
+527 YNNLGNVYYSL

-565 YSYNNLGNVYNSLG
+565 ASYN
-579 EYEKAIEFHQQSLAI
+579 
-594 KREIG
+594 
-599 DRGGEA
+599 
-605 KSYGNLGNVYYSLGE
+605 NLGNVYYSLGE
-620 YQKAIEF
+620 
-627 HQQSLAIER
+627 
-636 EIGDRGG
+636 
-643 EANSYIGLGNV
+643 
-654 YYSLGKYQKAIEFY
+654 YQKAIEFY

-687 YGNLGAV
+687 YGNLGIV
-694 YDSLGEY
+694 YYSLGEY

-721 WGEAASYNNLGSV
+721 
-734 YYSLGKYQKAIEFHQ
+734 
-749 QSLAILREIGDR
+749 
-761 GGEAYSYNNLGNV
+761 GGEAN
-774 YQSLGEYQKAIEFHQ
+774 
-789 QSLAILREIG
+789 
-799 DRGGE
+799 
-804 ASSYN
+804 
-809 NLGNV
+809 
-814 YQSLGEYQ
+814 
-822 KASEFHQQSLAIKR
+822 
-836 EIGDRGGEAYS
+836 
-847 YNNLGNVYQSLGE
+847 
-860 YQKAIEFHQ
+860 
-869 QSLAITREIGDRGVE
+869 T
-884 ANAWFNLGLT
+884 WFNLGLT

-906 AILQARELYQALGLA
+906 AYLQSRELFQALGLA

-953 FVLIGGIIVALWRLL
+953 LVLIGGIIVALWRLL

>member
-1 MIGIKGVGGIGKSTL
+1 MNSETNSNDINLSATAQDQSKVNLIGKIEAKNVIVFEELLNRLETPSVGIFKGGDARKSLVHWQGREEEITQIKQWFNDQNVAMIGIKGVGGIGKSTL

-21 EEEIPLDPSL
+21 EEKITLDLSL

-45 AGNLGGFS
+45 AVNLGGFS
-53 GLARQFLT
+53 GLARQLLKE
-61 DFGYPVPKEEIDLQ
+61 FGYPVPEKETDLQ
-75 EALIRQ
+75 EALIIQ

-133 KTRGFN
+133 KTKGFN
-139 RWIELKG
+139 HWIELKG

-158 SQITGDLENFSRR
+158 SQITGYLENFSRR

-183 DLILAEFPQNP
+183 DLLLAEFPQNP

-328 LSTIK
+328 LSIA
-333 TKPWQTLKDVTEYLE
+333 KPDSWEILNDVQPYLE
-348 IFYHWS
+348 IFYHRY
-354 QLKVYDSAFDILRA
+354 QLTEYDNAFDILRA
-368 IDDFL
+368 IEDFL
-373 TRRGYYQTRAD
+373 TRRGYYQTLAD
-384 YYLELVTVYQQQEEQ
+384 YYLELVTVYQQQEDK
-399 TNWNYA
+399 TNWKYT
-405 ASLTSLGIVYDSLG
+405 ASLTSLGNAYGSLG
-419 EYQKASEF
+419 EYQ
-427 YQQSLAITREIGDR
+427 
-441 WGEAASY
+441 
-448 NNLGTVYDSLGE
+448 
-460 YEKAIEFHQQSLA
+460 KAIEFHQQSLA
-473 ITREIGDRGS
+473 IFREIGDRGG
-483 EAKSYNNLGIVYY
+483 EAKSYGNLGVVYY
-496 SLGEYQK
+496 LLGEYQK

-527 YNNLGNVYNSL
+527 YNNLGNVYYYL

-550 SLAIKREIGDRGGEA
+550 SLAIFREI
-565 YSYNNLGNVYNSLG
+565 
-579 EYEKAIEFHQQSLAI
+579 F
-594 KREIG
+594 

-605 KSYGNLGNVYYSLGE
+605 KSYNNLGIVYDSLGE
-620 YQKAIEF
+620 
-627 HQQSLAIER
+627 
-636 EIGDRGG
+636 
-643 EANSYIGLGNV
+643 
-654 YYSLGKYQKAIEFY
+654 YQKAIEFY
-668 QQSLAIL
+668 QQSLAIK
-675 REIGDRGGEAKS
+675 REIGARGGEAK
-687 YGNLGAV
+687 
-694 YDSLGEY
+694 
-701 QKAIEFHQQS
+701 
-711 LAIKREIGDR
+711 
-721 WGEAASYNNLGSV
+721 
-734 YYSLGKYQKAIEFHQ
+734 
-749 QSLAILREIGDR
+749 
-761 GGEAYSYNNLGNV
+761 SYNNLGNV
-774 YQSLGEYQKAIEFHQ
+774 YYSLGEYPKAIEFYQ
-789 QSLAILREIG
+789 QSLAITREIG
-799 DRGGE
+799 AREGE
-804 ASSYN
+804 AYSYG
-809 NLGNV
+809 NLGSV
-814 YQSLGEYQ
+814 YGSLGEYQ
-822 KASEFHQQSLAIKR
+822 KASEF
-836 EIGDRGGEAYS
+836 Y
-847 YNNLGNVYQSLGE
+847 
-860 YQKAIEFHQ
+860 Q
-869 QSLAITREIGDRGVE
+869 QSLAITREIGNRGGE
-884 ANAWFNLGLT
+884 AKAWFSLGLT
-894 YYKLKRI
+894 YYKLDRI

-906 AILQARELYQALGLA
+906 AFLQSRELFQALGLA
-921 ADVQKCDDEIRQLET
+921 GYVQKCDDKIRQLET

-948 VVMFP
+948 VIKFP
-953 FVLIGGIIVALWRLL
+953 LVLIGGIIVALWRLL
-968 KRWLRKA
+968 KRWLTKA

>member
-1 MIGIKGVGGIGKSTL
+1 ARKSLVHWQGREEEITQIKQWFNDQNVAMIGIKGVGGIGKSTL

-21 EEEIPLDPSL
+21 EEKITLDPSL

-53 GLARQFLT
+53 GLARQLLT
-61 DFGYPVPKEEIDLQ
+61 EFGYPVPKEEIDLQ

-133 KTRGFN
+133 KTKGFN

-373 TRRGYYQTRAD
+373 TLGGYYQTLAD

-399 TNWNYA
+399 TNWKYT
-405 ASLTSLGIVYDSLG
+405 ASLTSLGNAYKSLG
-419 EYQKASEF
+419 EYQKAIEF
-427 YQQSLAITREIGDR
+427 YQQSLAI
-441 WGEAASY
+441 
-448 NNLGTVYDSLGE
+448 L
-460 YEKAIEFHQQSLA
+460 
-473 ITREIGDRGS
+473 REIGDRGG
-483 EAKSYNNLGIVYY
+483 EANSYMGLGNVYY

-515 REIGDRGGEAYS
+515 REIGDR
-527 YNNLGNVYNSL
+527 
-538 GEYQKAIEFHQQ
+538 
-550 SLAIKREIGDRGGEA
+550 R
-565 YSYNNLGNVYNSLG
+565 
-579 EYEKAIEFHQQSLAI
+579 
-594 KREIG
+594 
-599 DRGGEA
+599 GEA
-605 KSYGNLGNVYYSLGE
+605 KS
-620 YQKAIEF
+620 
-627 HQQSLAIER
+627 
-636 EIGDRGG
+636 
-643 EANSYIGLGNV
+643 
-654 YYSLGKYQKAIEFY
+654 
-668 QQSLAIL
+668 
-675 REIGDRGGEAKS
+675 
-687 YGNLGAV
+687 
-694 YDSLGEY
+694 
-701 QKAIEFHQQS
+701 
-711 LAIKREIGDR
+711 
-721 WGEAASYNNLGSV
+721 
-734 YYSLGKYQKAIEFHQ
+734 
-749 QSLAILREIGDR
+749 
-761 GGEAYSYNNLGNV
+761 
-774 YQSLGEYQKAIEFHQ
+774 
-789 QSLAILREIG
+789 
-799 DRGGE
+799 
-804 ASSYN
+804 
-809 NLGNV
+809 
-814 YQSLGEYQ
+814 
-822 KASEFHQQSLAIKR
+822 
-836 EIGDRGGEAYS
+836 
-847 YNNLGNVYQSLGE
+847 
-860 YQKAIEFHQ
+860 
-869 QSLAITREIGDRGVE
+869 
-884 ANAWFNLGLT
+884 WFNLGFT
-894 YYKLKRI
+894 YYKLDRI

-906 AILQARELYQALGLA
+906 AYLQARKLFQALGLA
-921 ADVQKCDDEIRQLET
+921 GYVQKCDDEIRQLET

-948 VVMFP
+948 VVKFP
-953 FVLIGGIIVALWRLL
+953 LVLIGGIIVALWRLL

>member
-1 MIGIKGVGGIGKSTL
+1 MTSETNSNEINLSATAQDQSKVNLIGKIETKNLILSEELLNRLETPSGGIFKGGNARKSLVHWQGREEEITQIKQWFNDQNVAMIGIKGVGGIGKSTL

-21 EEEIPLDPSL
+21 EEEITLDPSL

-368 IDDFL
+368 IYDFL
-373 TRRGYYQTRAD
+373 TLGGYYQNLAD

-399 TNWNYA
+399 TNWKYT
-405 ASLTSLGIVYDSLG
+405 ASLTSLG
-419 EYQKASEF
+419 
-427 YQQSLAITREIGDR
+427 
-441 WGEAASY
+441 
-448 NNLGTVYDSLGE
+448 N
-460 YEKAIEFHQQSLA
+460 
-473 ITREIGDRGS
+473 
-483 EAKSYNNLGIVYY
+483 VYY

-503 AIEFHQQSLAIT
+503 AIEFYQQSLAIT
-515 REIGDRGGEAYS
+515 REIGDRGGEAYF
-527 YNNLGNVYNSL
+527 YGNLGAVY
-538 GEYQKAIEFHQQ
+538 Q
-550 SLAIKREIGDRGGEA
+550 
-565 YSYNNLGNVYNSLG
+565 SLG

-605 KSYGNLGNVYYSLGE
+605 NSYNNLGNVYYSLGE

-627 HQQSLAIER
+627 S
-636 EIGDRGG
+636 
-643 EANSYIGLGNV
+643 
-654 YYSLGKYQKAIEFY
+654 
-668 QQSLAIL
+668 
-675 REIGDRGGEAKS
+675 
-687 YGNLGAV
+687 
-694 YDSLGEY
+694 
-701 QKAIEFHQQS
+701 
-711 LAIKREIGDR
+711 
-721 WGEAASYNNLGSV
+721 
-734 YYSLGKYQKAIEFHQ
+734 
-749 QSLAILREIGDR
+749 
-761 GGEAYSYNNLGNV
+761 
-774 YQSLGEYQKAIEFHQ
+774 
-789 QSLAILREIG
+789 
-799 DRGGE
+799 
-804 ASSYN
+804 
-809 NLGNV
+809 
-814 YQSLGEYQ
+814 
-822 KASEFHQQSLAIKR
+822 
-836 EIGDRGGEAYS
+836 
-847 YNNLGNVYQSLGE
+847 
-860 YQKAIEFHQ
+860 Q
-869 QSLAITREIGDRGVE
+869 QSLAITREIGDRGGE
-884 ANAWFNLGLT
+884 AKAWFNLGLT

-906 AILQARELYQALGLA
+906 AFLQSRELFQALGLA
-921 ADVQKCDDEIRQLET
+921 GYVQNCDDEIRQLET

-953 FVLIGGIIVALWRLL
+953 LVLIGVIIVALWRLL

>member
-21 EEEIPLDPSL
+21 EEKITLDPSL

-61 DFGYPVPKEEIDLQ
+61 EFGYPVPEKEIDLQ

-133 KTRGFN
+133 KPMGFN

-205 NLSQLLSDP
+205 NLSQLLSDS

-373 TRRGYYQTRAD
+373 TLGGYYQTLAD
-384 YYLELVTVYQQQEEQ
+384 YYLELVTVYQQQQEQ

-405 ASLTSLGIVYDSLG
+405 ASLSSLGN
-419 EYQKASEF
+419 A
-427 YQQSLAITREIGDR
+427 
-441 WGEAASY
+441 
-448 NNLGTVYDSLGE
+448 
-460 YEKAIEFHQQSLA
+460 
-473 ITREIGDRGS
+473 
-483 EAKSYNNLGIVYY
+483 YY
-496 SLGEYQK
+496 FLGEYQK
-503 AIEFHQQSLAIT
+503 AIEFHQQSLAID
-515 REIGDRGGEAYS
+515 REIGDRGS
-527 YNNLGNVYNSL
+527 
-538 GEYQKAIEFHQQ
+538 
-550 SLAIKREIGDRGGEA
+550 
-565 YSYNNLGNVYNSLG
+565 
-579 EYEKAIEFHQQSLAI
+579 
-594 KREIG
+594 
-599 DRGGEA
+599 
-605 KSYGNLGNVYYSLGE
+605 
-620 YQKAIEF
+620 
-627 HQQSLAIER
+627 
-636 EIGDRGG
+636 
-643 EANSYIGLGNV
+643 
-654 YYSLGKYQKAIEFY
+654 
-668 QQSLAIL
+668 
-675 REIGDRGGEAKS
+675 
-687 YGNLGAV
+687 
-694 YDSLGEY
+694 
-701 QKAIEFHQQS
+701 
-711 LAIKREIGDR
+711 
-721 WGEAASYNNLGSV
+721 EAASYNNLGLV
-734 YYSLGKYQKAIEFHQ
+734 YKLLGEYQKAIEFHQ

-761 GGEAYSYNNLGNV
+761 GGEAYSYNNLGTV
-774 YQSLGEYQKAIEFHQ
+774 YYSLGEYQKAIEFYQ
-789 QSLAILREIG
+789 QSLAIERKIG
-799 DRGGE
+799 NR
-804 ASSYN
+804 
-809 NLGNV
+809 
-814 YQSLGEYQ
+814 
-822 KASEFHQQSLAIKR
+822 K
-836 EIGDRGGEAYS
+836 GEAYS
-847 YNNLGNVYQSLGE
+847 YMGLGNVYLSLGE

-869 QSLAITREIGDRGVE
+869 QSLAITREIGDRGGE
-884 ANAWFNLGLT
+884 ASSYGNLGNVYYSLGEYQKAIEFYQQSLAILREIGDRGGEASSYMGLGNVYDSLGEYQKAIEFHQQSLAITREIGDRGGEASAWFNLGLT

-906 AILQARELYQALGLA
+906 AFLQSRELFQALGLA
-921 ADVQKCDDEIRQLET
+921 GYVQKCDDEIRQLET

-948 VVMFP
+948 VIKFP
-953 FVLIGGIIVALWRLL
+953 LVLIGGIIVALWRLL

>member
-1 MIGIKGVGGIGKSTL
+1 MTSETNSNEINLSATAQAQSKVNLIGKIETKNLILSEELLTRLETPSGGIFKVGNARKRLAYWQGRKEEITQIKQWFNDQNVAMIGIKGVGGIGKSTL

-21 EEEIPLDPSL
+21 EEKITLDPSL

-53 GLARQFLT
+53 GLARQLLT
-61 DFGYPVPKEEIDLQ
+61 EFGYPVPEKEIDLQ

-94 ESLLGEDGS
+94 ESLLGKDGS

-171 VDGHPLLLRLVA
+171 VGGHPLLLRLVA
-183 DLILAEFPQNP
+183 DLLLAEFPQNP

-328 LSTIK
+328 LSIAQ
-333 TKPWQTLKDVTEYLE
+333 PDSWEILNDVQPYLE
-348 IFYHWS
+348 IFYHHY
-354 QLKVYDSAFDILRA
+354 QLTEYDNAFDILRA

-373 TRRGYYQTRAD
+373 TRRGYYQTLAD

-405 ASLTSLGIVYDSLG
+405 ASLTSLGNVYYSLG

-441 WGEAASY
+441 GGEAASY
-448 NNLGTVYDSLGE
+448 IGLGNVY
-460 YEKAIEFHQQSLA
+460 Q
-473 ITREIGDRGS
+473 
-483 EAKSYNNLGIVYY
+483 

-515 REIGDRGGEAYS
+515 RKIGDRESEAYS
-527 YNNLGNVYNSL
+527 YGNLGNVYYSL

-565 YSYNNLGNVYNSLG
+565 ESYNNLG
-579 EYEKAIEFHQQSLAI
+579 A
-594 KREIG
+594 
-599 DRGGEA
+599 
-605 KSYGNLGNVYYSLGE
+605 VYYSLGE

-627 HQQSLAIER
+627 
-636 EIGDRGG
+636 
-643 EANSYIGLGNV
+643 Y
-654 YYSLGKYQKAIEFY
+654 
-668 QQSLAIL
+668 
-675 REIGDRGGEAKS
+675 
-687 YGNLGAV
+687 
-694 YDSLGEY
+694 
-701 QKAIEFHQQS
+701 
-711 LAIKREIGDR
+711 
-721 WGEAASYNNLGSV
+721 
-734 YYSLGKYQKAIEFHQ
+734 
-749 QSLAILREIGDR
+749 
-761 GGEAYSYNNLGNV
+761 
-774 YQSLGEYQKAIEFHQ
+774 
-789 QSLAILREIG
+789 
-799 DRGGE
+799 
-804 ASSYN
+804 
-809 NLGNV
+809 
-814 YQSLGEYQ
+814 
-822 KASEFHQQSLAIKR
+822 
-836 EIGDRGGEAYS
+836 
-847 YNNLGNVYQSLGE
+847 
-860 YQKAIEFHQ
+860 Q
-869 QSLAITREIGDRGVE
+869 QSLAITREIGDRGSE
-884 ANAWFNLGLT
+884 AKAWFNLGLT

-906 AILQARELYQALGLA
+906 AYLQSRELFQALGLA
-921 ADVQKCDDEIRQLET
+921 GYVQKCDDEIRQLET

-948 VVMFP
+948 VVKFP
-953 FVLIGGIIVALWRLL
+953 LVLIGVIIVALWRLL

>member
-61 DFGYPVPKEEIDLQ
+61 EFGYPVPEKEIDLQ

-328 LSTIK
+328 LSIAQ
-333 TKPWQTLKDVTEYLE
+333 PDSWEILNDVQPYLE
-348 IFYHWS
+348 IFYHRY
-354 QLKVYDSAFDILRA
+354 QLTEYDNAFDILRA
-368 IDDFL
+368 IEDFL
-373 TRRGYYQTRAD
+373 TRRGYYQTLAD

-399 TNWNYA
+399 TNWKYA
-405 ASLTSLGIVYDSLG
+405 ASLTSLGNVYHSLG
-419 EYQKASEF
+419 EYQ
-427 YQQSLAITREIGDR
+427 
-441 WGEAASY
+441 
-448 NNLGTVYDSLGE
+448 
-460 YEKAIEFHQQSLA
+460 KAIEFHQQSLA
-473 ITREIGDRGS
+473 ITREIGDREG
-483 EAKSYNNLGIVYY
+483 EAASYNNLGNVYYSLGEYQKAIEFYQQSLAIKREIGDRGGEASSYGNLGNVYY

-527 YNNLGNVYNSL
+527 YM
-538 GEYQKAIEFHQQ
+538 
-550 SLAIKREIGDRGGEA
+550 
-565 YSYNNLGNVYNSLG
+565 
-579 EYEKAIEFHQQSLAI
+579 
-594 KREIG
+594 
-599 DRGGEA
+599 
-605 KSYGNLGNVYYSLGE
+605 
-620 YQKAIEF
+620 
-627 HQQSLAIER
+627 
-636 EIGDRGG
+636 
-643 EANSYIGLGNV
+643 GLGNV
-654 YYSLGKYQKAIEFY
+654 YY
-668 QQSLAIL
+668 
-675 REIGDRGGEAKS
+675 
-687 YGNLGAV
+687 
-694 YDSLGEY
+694 
-701 QKAIEFHQQS
+701 
-711 LAIKREIGDR
+711 
-721 WGEAASYNNLGSV
+721 
-734 YYSLGKYQKAIEFHQ
+734 
-749 QSLAILREIGDR
+749 
-761 GGEAYSYNNLGNV
+761 
-774 YQSLGEYQKAIEFHQ
+774 
-789 QSLAILREIG
+789 
-799 DRGGE
+799 
-804 ASSYN
+804 
-809 NLGNV
+809 
-814 YQSLGEYQ
+814 
-822 KASEFHQQSLAIKR
+822 
-836 EIGDRGGEAYS
+836 
-847 YNNLGNVYQSLGE
+847 SLGE

-869 QSLAITREIGDRGVE
+869 QSLAITREIGDRG
-884 ANAWFNLGLT
+884 G
-894 YYKLKRI
+894 
-901 SEAKE
+901 EAKS
-906 AILQARELYQALGLA
+906 YMGLGNVYYSL
-921 ADVQKCDDEIRQLET
+921 
-936 RKYPLIV
+936 
-943 AFFLG
+943 
-948 VVMFP
+948 
-953 FVLIGGIIVALWRLL
+953 
-968 KRWLRKA
+968 

>member
-1 MIGIKGVGGIGKSTL
+1 MKQLFNDKNVATIGIKGVGGIGKSTL

-21 EEEIPLDPSL
+21 EEEITLDPSL
-31 GDDEDLFPKRFWWE
+31 GDDEDLFPKRLPFWWE

-61 DFGYPVPKEEIDLQ
+61 DFGYPVPEKEIDLQ

-94 ESLLGEDGS
+94 EILLGEDGS

-127 TTREKP
+127 TTRDKP
-133 KTRGFN
+133 KPKGFN
-139 RWIELKG
+139 HWIELKG
-146 LKPPEGAQLLAE
+146 LNPPEGAQLLAE

-328 LSTIK
+328 LSIAQ
-333 TKPWQTLKDVTEYLE
+333 PDSWEILNDVQPYLE
-348 IFYHWS
+348 IFYHRY
-354 QLKVYDSAFDILRA
+354 QLTEYDNAFDILRA
-368 IDDFL
+368 IENFL
-373 TRRGYYQTRAD
+373 TRRGYYQTLAD

-405 ASLTSLGIVYDSLG
+405 ASLTSLGNVYYFLG
-419 EYQKASEF
+419 EYQKVIEF

-441 WGEAASY
+441 GGEANSY
-448 NNLGTVYDSLGE
+448 DNLGIVYGLLGE
-460 YEKAIEFHQQSLA
+460 YQKAIEFHQQSLA
-473 ITREIGDRGS
+473 IKREIGDRWG
-483 EAKSYNNLGIVYY
+483 EAKSYNNLGSVYRSLGEY
-496 SLGEYQK
+496 PKAIEFHQQSLAIRREIGDRGGEANSYMGLGNAYGSLGEYEKAIEFYQQSLAIERKIGNRKGEAYSYMGLGNVYKSLGEYQK

-527 YNNLGNVYNSL
+527 YNNLG
-538 GEYQKAIEFHQQ
+538 I
-550 SLAIKREIGDRGGEA
+550 
-565 YSYNNLGNVYNSLG
+565 
-579 EYEKAIEFHQQSLAI
+579 
-594 KREIG
+594 
-599 DRGGEA
+599 
-605 KSYGNLGNVYYSLGE
+605 
-620 YQKAIEF
+620 
-627 HQQSLAIER
+627 
-636 EIGDRGG
+636 
-643 EANSYIGLGNV
+643 
-654 YYSLGKYQKAIEFY
+654 
-668 QQSLAIL
+668 
-675 REIGDRGGEAKS
+675 
-687 YGNLGAV
+687 V

-711 LAIKREIGDR
+711 LAIFREI
-721 WGEAASYNNLGSV
+721 
-734 YYSLGKYQKAIEFHQ
+734 F
-749 QSLAILREIGDR
+749 DR
-761 GGEAYSYNNLGNV
+761 GGEAYSYMGLGNV
-774 YQSLGEYQKAIEFHQ
+774 YK
-789 QSLAILREIG
+789 
-799 DRGGE
+799 
-804 ASSYN
+804 
-809 NLGNV
+809 
-814 YQSLGEYQ
+814 SLGEYQ
-822 KASEFHQQSLAIKR
+822 KASEFHQQSLAIFR
-836 EIGDRGGEAYS
+836 EIFDRGGEAKS
-847 YNNLGNVYQSLGE
+847 YNNLGNVYLSLGE

-869 QSLAITREIGDRGVE
+869 QSLAITREIGDRKGE
-884 ANAWFNLGLT
+884 ANTWFNLGLT

-906 AILQARELYQALGLA
+906 AYLQSRELFQALGLA
-921 ADVQKCDDEIRQLET
+921 ADVQKCDDKIRQLET

-948 VVMFP
+948 VIKFP
-953 FVLIGGIIVALWRLL
+953 LVLIGGIIVALWRLL

>member
-1 MIGIKGVGGIGKSTL
+1 
-16 ASKIF
+16 
-21 EEEIPLDPSL
+21 
-31 GDDEDLFPKRFWWE
+31 
-45 AGNLGGFS
+45 
-53 GLARQFLT
+53 
-61 DFGYPVPKEEIDLQ
+61 
-75 EALIRQ
+75 

-139 RWIELKG
+139 RWRWIELKG

-205 NLSQLLSDP
+205 NLSQLLSDS

-328 LSTIK
+328 LSIAQ
-333 TKPWQTLKDVTEYLE
+333 PDSWEILNDVQPYLE
-348 IFYHWS
+348 IFYHHY
-354 QLKVYDSAFDILRA
+354 QLTEYDNAFDILRA

-373 TRRGYYQTRAD
+373 TRRGYYQTLAD

-399 TNWNYA
+399 TNRKYT
-405 ASLTSLGIVYDSLG
+405 ASLTSLGNAYNYLG
-419 EYQKASEF
+419 EYP
-427 YQQSLAITREIGDR
+427 
-441 WGEAASY
+441 
-448 NNLGTVYDSLGE
+448 
-460 YEKAIEFHQQSLA
+460 
-473 ITREIGDRGS
+473 
-483 EAKSYNNLGIVYY
+483 
-496 SLGEYQK
+496 
-503 AIEFHQQSLAIT
+503 
-515 REIGDRGGEAYS
+515 
-527 YNNLGNVYNSL
+527 
-538 GEYQKAIEFHQQ
+538 KAIEFHQQ

-565 YSYNNLGNVYNSLG
+565 NSYNNLGTVYRSLG
-579 EYEKAIEFHQQSLAI
+579 E
-594 KREIG
+594 
-599 DRGGEA
+599 
-605 KSYGNLGNVYYSLGE
+605 
-620 YQKAIEF
+620 
-627 HQQSLAIER
+627 
-636 EIGDRGG
+636 
-643 EANSYIGLGNV
+643 
-654 YYSLGKYQKAIEFY
+654 YQKAIEFY

-675 REIGDRGGEAKS
+675 REIRDRGG
-687 YGNLGAV
+687 
-694 YDSLGEY
+694 
-701 QKAIEFHQQS
+701 
-711 LAIKREIGDR
+711 
-721 WGEAASYNNLGSV
+721 
-734 YYSLGKYQKAIEFHQ
+734 
-749 QSLAILREIGDR
+749 
-761 GGEAYSYNNLGNV
+761 
-774 YQSLGEYQKAIEFHQ
+774 
-789 QSLAILREIG
+789 
-799 DRGGE
+799 
-804 ASSYN
+804 
-809 NLGNV
+809 
-814 YQSLGEYQ
+814 
-822 KASEFHQQSLAIKR
+822 
-836 EIGDRGGEAYS
+836 
-847 YNNLGNVYQSLGE
+847 
-860 YQKAIEFHQ
+860 
-869 QSLAITREIGDRGVE
+869 E

-906 AILQARELYQALGLA
+906 AFLQSRELFQALGLA
-921 ADVQKCDDEIRQLET
+921 ADVQNCDDEIRQLET

-948 VVMFP
+948 VVKFP
-953 FVLIGGIIVALWRLL
+953 LVSIGGIIVALWRLL
-968 KRWLRKA
+968 KRWLTKA

>member
-53 GLARQFLT
+53 GLARQLLT

-214 QVVGSHRQ
+214 QVMGSHRQ

-328 LSTIK
+328 LSIA
-333 TKPWQTLKDVTEYLE
+333 KPDSWETLNDVQPYLE
-348 IFYHWS
+348 IFYHRY
-354 QLKVYDSAFDILRA
+354 QLTDYDNAFDILRP
-368 IDDFL
+368 IEDFL
-373 TRRGYYQTRAD
+373 TRGGYYQILAD
-384 YYLELVTVYQQQEEQ
+384 YYLELVIVYQQQEEQ
-399 TNWNYA
+399 TNWKYT
-405 ASLTSLGIVYDSLG
+405 ASLTSLGNVYKSLG
-419 EYQKASEF
+419 EYQKAIEF

-441 WGEAASY
+441 GGEASSYNNLGNVYYSLGEYQKAIEFYQQSLAITREIGDRGGEGKSYNNLGIVYYSLGEYQKAIEFYQQSLAITREIGDRGGEAASY
-448 NNLGTVYDSLGE
+448 NNLGIVYRSLGE
-460 YEKAIEFHQQSLA
+460 YQKAIEFYQQSLAILREIGDRGGEGNSYGNLGNVYNSLGEYQKAIEFHQQSLA
-473 ITREIGDRGS
+473 ITREIGDRGGEGNS
-483 EAKSYNNLGIVYY
+483 YGSLGNVYDSLGEYQKAIEFHQQSLAITREIGDRGGEGKSYGNLGNVYK

-515 REIGDRGGEAYS
+515 REIGDRGGEA
-527 YNNLGNVYNSL
+527 
-538 GEYQKAIEFHQQ
+538 
-550 SLAIKREIGDRGGEA
+550 
-565 YSYNNLGNVYNSLG
+565 
-579 EYEKAIEFHQQSLAI
+579 
-594 KREIG
+594 
-599 DRGGEA
+599 
-605 KSYGNLGNVYYSLGE
+605 
-620 YQKAIEF
+620 
-627 HQQSLAIER
+627 
-636 EIGDRGG
+636 
-643 EANSYIGLGNV
+643 
-654 YYSLGKYQKAIEFY
+654 
-668 QQSLAIL
+668 
-675 REIGDRGGEAKS
+675 
-687 YGNLGAV
+687 
-694 YDSLGEY
+694 
-701 QKAIEFHQQS
+701 
-711 LAIKREIGDR
+711 
-721 WGEAASYNNLGSV
+721 
-734 YYSLGKYQKAIEFHQ
+734 
-749 QSLAILREIGDR
+749 
-761 GGEAYSYNNLGNV
+761 
-774 YQSLGEYQKAIEFHQ
+774 
-789 QSLAILREIG
+789 
-799 DRGGE
+799 
-804 ASSYN
+804 
-809 NLGNV
+809 
-814 YQSLGEYQ
+814 
-822 KASEFHQQSLAIKR
+822 
-836 EIGDRGGEAYS
+836 
-847 YNNLGNVYQSLGE
+847 
-860 YQKAIEFHQ
+860 
-869 QSLAITREIGDRGVE
+869 
-884 ANAWFNLGLT
+884 NAWFNLGLT

-901 SEAKE
+901 AEAKE
-906 AILQARELYQALGLA
+906 AYLQSRELFQALGLA
-921 ADVQKCDDEIRQLET
+921 GYVQKCDQAIRQLET

-948 VVMFP
+948 VIKFP

>member
-1 MIGIKGVGGIGKSTL
+1 MTSETNSNEINLSATAQDQSKVNLIGKIETKNLILSEELLTRLETPSGGIFKVGNARKRLAYWQGRKEEITQIKQWFNDQNVAMIGIKGVGGIGKSTL

-21 EEEIPLDPSL
+21 EEKITLDPSL

-53 GLARQFLT
+53 GLARQLLT
-61 DFGYPVPKEEIDLQ
+61 EFGYPVPEKEIDLQ

-256 DSPAA
+256 DSLAA

-269 EIALSEITADLR
+269 EIELSEITADLR

-328 LSTIK
+328 LSIAQ
-333 TKPWQTLKDVTEYLE
+333 PDSWEILNDVQPYLE
-348 IFYHWS
+348 IFYHCY
-354 QLKVYDSAFDILRA
+354 QLTEYDNAFDILRA

-373 TRRGYYQTRAD
+373 TRRGYYQTLAD

-399 TNWNYA
+399 TNWN
-405 ASLTSLGIVYDSLG
+405 
-419 EYQKASEF
+419 
-427 YQQSLAITREIGDR
+427 
-441 WGEAASY
+441 
-448 NNLGTVYDSLGE
+448 
-460 YEKAIEFHQQSLA
+460 
-473 ITREIGDRGS
+473 
-483 EAKSYNNLGIVYY
+483 
-496 SLGEYQK
+496 
-503 AIEFHQQSLAIT
+503 
-515 REIGDRGGEAYS
+515 
-527 YNNLGNVYNSL
+527 
-538 GEYQKAIEFHQQ
+538 
-550 SLAIKREIGDRGGEA
+550 
-565 YSYNNLGNVYNSLG
+565 
-579 EYEKAIEFHQQSLAI
+579 
-594 KREIG
+594 
-599 DRGGEA
+599 
-605 KSYGNLGNVYYSLGE
+605 
-620 YQKAIEF
+620 
-627 HQQSLAIER
+627 
-636 EIGDRGG
+636 
-643 EANSYIGLGNV
+643 
-654 YYSLGKYQKAIEFY
+654 
-668 QQSLAIL
+668 
-675 REIGDRGGEAKS
+675 
-687 YGNLGAV
+687 
-694 YDSLGEY
+694 
-701 QKAIEFHQQS
+701 
-711 LAIKREIGDR
+711 
-721 WGEAASYNNLGSV
+721 
-734 YYSLGKYQKAIEFHQ
+734 
-749 QSLAILREIGDR
+749 
-761 GGEAYSYNNLGNV
+761 
-774 YQSLGEYQKAIEFHQ
+774 
-789 QSLAILREIG
+789 
-799 DRGGE
+799 
-804 ASSYN
+804 
-809 NLGNV
+809 
-814 YQSLGEYQ
+814 
-822 KASEFHQQSLAIKR
+822 
-836 EIGDRGGEAYS
+836 
-847 YNNLGNVYQSLGE
+847 
-860 YQKAIEFHQ
+860 
-869 QSLAITREIGDRGVE
+869 
-884 ANAWFNLGLT
+884 
-894 YYKLKRI
+894 
-901 SEAKE
+901 
-906 AILQARELYQALGLA
+906 
-921 ADVQKCDDEIRQLET
+921 
-936 RKYPLIV
+936 
-943 AFFLG
+943 
-948 VVMFP
+948 
-953 FVLIGGIIVALWRLL
+953 
-968 KRWLRKA
+968 

>member
-31 GDDEDLFPKRFWWE
+31 GDDKDLFPKRFWWE

-61 DFGYPVPKEEIDLQ
+61 DFGYPVPEKEIDLQ

-116 IEKGDTSKIIV
+116 IEKGDISKIIV

-133 KTRGFN
+133 KTKGFN

-333 TKPWQTLKDVTEYLE
+333 TKPWQTLKEVTEYLE

-368 IDDFL
+368 IEDFL
-373 TRRGYYQTRAD
+373 TRRGYYQTQAD

-399 TNWNYA
+399 TNWKYT
-405 ASLTSLGIVYDSLG
+405 ASLTSLG
-419 EYQKASEF
+419 
-427 YQQSLAITREIGDR
+427 
-441 WGEAASY
+441 
-448 NNLGTVYDSLGE
+448 N
-460 YEKAIEFHQQSLA
+460 
-473 ITREIGDRGS
+473 
-483 EAKSYNNLGIVYY
+483 
-496 SLGEYQK
+496 
-503 AIEFHQQSLAIT
+503 
-515 REIGDRGGEAYS
+515 AYTF
-527 YNNLGNVYNSL
+527 L

-565 YSYNNLGNVYNSLG
+565 KSYDNLGIVYYSLG

-594 KREIG
+594 EREIGDRGGEAYSYNNLGNVYYSLGEYQKAIEFHQQSLAIFREIG

-627 HQQSLAIER
+627 YQQSLAITREIGDRGGEANSYNNLGTVYRSLGEYQKAIEFHQQSLGIKREIGNRGGEAKSYMGLGNVYNSLGEYEKAIEFHQQSLAIER

-643 EANSYIGLGNV
+643 EAASYNNLGNV
-654 YYSLGKYQKAIEFY
+654 YDSLGEYQKAIEFY
-668 QQSLAIL
+668 QQSLAI
-675 REIGDRGGEAKS
+675 D
-687 YGNLGAV
+687 
-694 YDSLGEY
+694 
-701 QKAIEFHQQS
+701 
-711 LAIKREIGDR
+711 
-721 WGEAASYNNLGSV
+721 
-734 YYSLGKYQKAIEFHQ
+734 
-749 QSLAILREIGDR
+749 
-761 GGEAYSYNNLGNV
+761 
-774 YQSLGEYQKAIEFHQ
+774 
-789 QSLAILREIG
+789 REIG

-804 ASSYN
+804 AS
-809 NLGNV
+809 
-814 YQSLGEYQ
+814 
-822 KASEFHQQSLAIKR
+822 
-836 EIGDRGGEAYS
+836 
-847 YNNLGNVYQSLGE
+847 
-860 YQKAIEFHQ
+860 
-869 QSLAITREIGDRGVE
+869 
-884 ANAWFNLGLT
+884 AWFNLGLT

-906 AILQARELYQALGLA
+906 AYLQSRELFQALGLA
-921 ADVQKCDDEIRQLET
+921 GYVQKCDDEIRQLET

-953 FVLIGGIIVALWRLL
+953 LVLIGGIIVALWRLL

>member
-1 MIGIKGVGGIGKSTL
+1 MTSETNSNEINLSATAQAQSKVNLIGKIETKNLILSEELLTRLETPSGGIFKVGNARKRLAYWQGRKEEITQIKQWFNDQNVAMIGIKGVGGIGKSTL

-21 EEEIPLDPSL
+21 EEKITLDPSL

-53 GLARQFLT
+53 GLARQLLT
-61 DFGYPVPKEEIDLQ
+61 EFGYPVPEKEIDLQ

-158 SQITGDLENFSRR
+158 SQITGDLKNFSRR

-256 DSPAA
+256 DSLAA

-269 EIALSEITADLR
+269 EIELSEITADLR

-328 LSTIK
+328 LSIAQ
-333 TKPWQTLKDVTEYLE
+333 PDSWEILNDVQPYLE
-348 IFYHWS
+348 IFYHHY
-354 QLKVYDSAFDILRA
+354 QLTEYDNAFDILRA

-373 TRRGYYQTRAD
+373 TRRGYYQTLAD

-405 ASLTSLGIVYDSLG
+405 ASLTSLGNVYYSLG
-419 EYQKASEF
+419 EYQ
-427 YQQSLAITREIGDR
+427 
-441 WGEAASY
+441 
-448 NNLGTVYDSLGE
+448 
-460 YEKAIEFHQQSLA
+460 KAIEFHQQSLA
-473 ITREIGDRGS
+473 IKREIGDRGG
-483 EAKSYNNLGIVYY
+483 EATSYNNLGTVYYSLGEYQKAIEFHQQSLAIKREIGDRGGEATSYNNLGTVYY

-515 REIGDRGGEAYS
+515 REIGDRGGEAAS
-527 YNNLGNVYNSL
+527 YIGLGNVYQSLGEYQKAIEFYQQSLAITREIGDRAGEAASYIGLGNVYQSL

-550 SLAIKREIGDRGGEA
+550 SLAITRKIGDRESEA
-565 YSYNNLGNVYNSLG
+565 Y
-579 EYEKAIEFHQQSLAI
+579 
-594 KREIG
+594 
-599 DRGGEA
+599 
-605 KSYGNLGNVYYSLGE
+605 SYGNLGNVYYSLGE

-627 HQQSLAIER
+627 
-636 EIGDRGG
+636 
-643 EANSYIGLGNV
+643 
-654 YYSLGKYQKAIEFY
+654 Y
-668 QQSLAIL
+668 QQSLAIT

-687 YGNLGAV
+687 YGNLGNV

-721 WGEAASYNNLGSV
+721 RGEAASYNNLG
-734 YYSLGKYQKAIEFHQ
+734 
-749 QSLAILREIGDR
+749 
-761 GGEAYSYNNLGNV
+761 NV
-774 YQSLGEYQKAIEFHQ
+774 YG
-789 QSLAILREIG
+789 
-799 DRGGE
+799 
-804 ASSYN
+804 
-809 NLGNV
+809 
-814 YQSLGEYQ
+814 
-822 KASEFHQQSLAIKR
+822 
-836 EIGDRGGEAYS
+836 
-847 YNNLGNVYQSLGE
+847 SLGE

-869 QSLAITREIGDRGVE
+869 QSLAITREIGDRGGE
-884 ANAWFNLGLT
+884 AKSWFNLGLT
-894 YYKLKRI
+894 YYKLDRI

-906 AILQARELYQALGLA
+906 AFLQSRELYQALGLA
-921 ADVQKCDDEIRQLET
+921 ADVQKCDDQIRQLET

-948 VVMFP
+948 VVKFP
-953 FVLIGGIIVALWRLL
+953 LVLIGGIIVALWRLL

>member
-53 GLARQFLT
+53 GLARQLLT
-61 DFGYPVPKEEIDLQ
+61 EFGYPVPEKEIDLQ

-94 ESLLGEDGS
+94 ESLLGKDGS

-133 KTRGFN
+133 KPRGFN

-328 LSTIK
+328 LSIAQ
-333 TKPWQTLKDVTEYLE
+333 PDSWEILNDVQPYLE
-348 IFYHWS
+348 IFYHRY
-354 QLKVYDSAFDILRA
+354 QLTEYDNAFGILRA
-368 IDDFL
+368 IEDFL
-373 TRRGYYQTRAD
+373 TRRGYYQTLAD

-405 ASLTSLGIVYDSLG
+405 ASLTSLGN
-419 EYQKASEF
+419 A
-427 YQQSLAITREIGDR
+427 
-441 WGEAASY
+441 Y
-448 NNLGTVYDSLGE
+448 NY
-460 YEKAIEFHQQSLA
+460 
-473 ITREIGDRGS
+473 
-483 EAKSYNNLGIVYY
+483 
-496 SLGEYQK
+496 LGEYQK
-503 AIEFHQQSLAIT
+503 AIEF
-515 REIGDRGGEAYS
+515 Y
-527 YNNLGNVYNSL
+527 
-538 GEYQKAIEFHQQ
+538 
-550 SLAIKREIGDRGGEA
+550 
-565 YSYNNLGNVYNSLG
+565 
-579 EYEKAIEFHQQSLAI
+579 QQSLAI

-605 KSYGNLGNVYYSLGE
+605 KSYIGLGNVYRSLGE

-643 EANSYIGLGNV
+643 EAKSYNNLGN
-654 YYSLGKYQKAIEFY
+654 
-668 QQSLAIL
+668 
-675 REIGDRGGEAKS
+675 
-687 YGNLGAV
+687 V

-701 QKAIEFHQQS
+701 QKAIEF
-711 LAIKREIGDR
+711 
-721 WGEAASYNNLGSV
+721 Y
-734 YYSLGKYQKAIEFHQ
+734 
-749 QSLAILREIGDR
+749 
-761 GGEAYSYNNLGNV
+761 
-774 YQSLGEYQKAIEFHQ
+774 
-789 QSLAILREIG
+789 
-799 DRGGE
+799 
-804 ASSYN
+804 
-809 NLGNV
+809 
-814 YQSLGEYQ
+814 
-822 KASEFHQQSLAIKR
+822 QQSLAIKR
-836 EIGDRGGEAYS
+836 EIGDRGGEANS
-847 YNNLGNVYQSLGE
+847 YMGLGIVY
-860 YQKAIEFHQ
+860 
-869 QSLAITREIGDRGVE
+869 
-884 ANAWFNLGLT
+884 
-894 YYKLKRI
+894 
-901 SEAKE
+901 
-906 AILQARELYQALGLA
+906 
-921 ADVQKCDDEIRQLET
+921 
-936 RKYPLIV
+936 
-943 AFFLG
+943 
-948 VVMFP
+948 
-953 FVLIGGIIVALWRLL
+953 
-968 KRWLRKA
+968 

>member
-1 MIGIKGVGGIGKSTL
+1 MKQLFNDKNVATIGIKGVGGIGKSTL

-21 EEEIPLDPSL
+21 EEEITLDPSL

-61 DFGYPVPKEEIDLQ
+61 EFGYPVPEKEIDLQ

-94 ESLLGEDGS
+94 EILLGEDGS

-328 LSTIK
+328 LSIAQ
-333 TKPWQTLKDVTEYLE
+333 PDSWEILNDVQPYLE
-348 IFYHWS
+348 IFYHCY
-354 QLKVYDSAFDILRA
+354 QLTEYDNAFDILRA

-373 TRRGYYQTRAD
+373 TRRGYYQTLAD

-399 TNWNYA
+399 TNWKYT
-405 ASLTSLGIVYDSLG
+405 ASLTSLGNAYYFLG
-419 EYQKASEF
+419 EYQKAIEF

-441 WGEAASY
+441 RGEAASY
-448 NNLGTVYDSLGE
+448 NNLGNVYNSLGE
-460 YEKAIEFHQQSLA
+460 YQKAIEFHQQSLA
-473 ITREIGDRGS
+473 IEREIGDRGG
-483 EAKSYNNLGIVYY
+483 EAKSYGNLGNVYNSLGEYQKAIEFYQQSLAILREIGDRGGEAYSYNNLGNVYY

-515 REIGDRGGEAYS
+515 REIGDRGGEAKS
-527 YNNLGNVYNSL
+527 YGNLGNVYDSLGEYQKAIEFHQQSLAILREIGDRGGEAKSYGNLGNVYDSL

-565 YSYNNLGNVYNSLG
+565 V
-579 EYEKAIEFHQQSLAI
+579 
-594 KREIG
+594 
-599 DRGGEA
+599 
-605 KSYGNLGNVYYSLGE
+605 SYG
-620 YQKAIEF
+620 
-627 HQQSLAIER
+627 
-636 EIGDRGG
+636 
-643 EANSYIGLGNV
+643 
-654 YYSLGKYQKAIEFY
+654 
-668 QQSLAIL
+668 
-675 REIGDRGGEAKS
+675 
-687 YGNLGAV
+687 
-694 YDSLGEY
+694 
-701 QKAIEFHQQS
+701 
-711 LAIKREIGDR
+711 
-721 WGEAASYNNLGSV
+721 
-734 YYSLGKYQKAIEFHQ
+734 
-749 QSLAILREIGDR
+749 
-761 GGEAYSYNNLGNV
+761 NLGNV
-774 YQSLGEYQKAIEFHQ
+774 YQSLGEYQKAIEF
-789 QSLAILREIG
+789 
-799 DRGGE
+799 
-804 ASSYN
+804 Y
-809 NLGNV
+809 
-814 YQSLGEYQ
+814 
-822 KASEFHQQSLAIKR
+822 
-836 EIGDRGGEAYS
+836 
-847 YNNLGNVYQSLGE
+847 
-860 YQKAIEFHQ
+860 Q
-869 QSLAITREIGDRGVE
+869 QSLAITREIGDRGGEAYSYMGLGIVYRSLGEYQKAIEFYQQSLAITREIGDRGGEAYSYGNLGNVYYSLGEYEKAIEFYQQSLAITREIGDRGGE

-948 VVMFP
+948 VIKFP
-953 FVLIGGIIVALWRLL
+953 LVVIGGIIVALWRLL

>member
-53 GLARQFLT
+53 GLARQLLT
-61 DFGYPVPKEEIDLQ
+61 EFGYPVPEKEIDLQ

-94 ESLLGEDGS
+94 EILLGEDGS

-328 LSTIK
+328 LSIAQ
-333 TKPWQTLKDVTEYLE
+333 PDSWEILNDVQPYLE
-348 IFYHWS
+348 IFYHHY
-354 QLKVYDSAFDILRA
+354 QLTEYDNAFDILRA
-368 IDDFL
+368 IEDFL
-373 TRRGYYQTRAD
+373 TRRGYYQTLAD

-399 TNWNYA
+399 TNWKYT
-405 ASLTSLGIVYDSLG
+405 ASLTSLGNAYYL
-419 EYQKASEF
+419 
-427 YQQSLAITREIGDR
+427 
-441 WGEAASY
+441 
-448 NNLGTVYDSLGE
+448 LGE

-473 ITREIGDRGS
+473 ID
-483 EAKSYNNLGIVYY
+483 
-496 SLGEYQK
+496 
-503 AIEFHQQSLAIT
+503 
-515 REIGDRGGEAYS
+515 REIGDRGGEASS

-538 GEYQKAIEFHQQ
+538 GEYQKAIEFCQQ

-565 YSYNNLGNVYNSLG
+565 KSYNNLGNVYGSLG

-594 KREIG
+594 DREIGDRGGEANSYNNLGNVYDSLGEYQKAIEFHQQSLAIFREIGDRGGEANSYGNLGLVYGSLGEYQKAIEFYQQSLAITREIGDRGGEAYSYGNLGNVYRSLGEYQKAIEFYQQSLAITREIG

-627 HQQSLAIER
+627 HQQSLAI
-636 EIGDRGG
+636 
-643 EANSYIGLGNV
+643 
-654 YYSLGKYQKAIEFY
+654 K
-668 QQSLAIL
+668 

-687 YGNLGAV
+687 
-694 YDSLGEY
+694 
-701 QKAIEFHQQS
+701 
-711 LAIKREIGDR
+711 
-721 WGEAASYNNLGSV
+721 
-734 YYSLGKYQKAIEFHQ
+734 
-749 QSLAILREIGDR
+749 
-761 GGEAYSYNNLGNV
+761 
-774 YQSLGEYQKAIEFHQ
+774 
-789 QSLAILREIG
+789 
-799 DRGGE
+799 
-804 ASSYN
+804 
-809 NLGNV
+809 
-814 YQSLGEYQ
+814 
-822 KASEFHQQSLAIKR
+822 
-836 EIGDRGGEAYS
+836 
-847 YNNLGNVYQSLGE
+847 
-860 YQKAIEFHQ
+860 
-869 QSLAITREIGDRGVE
+869 
-884 ANAWFNLGLT
+884 WFNLGLT

-906 AILQARELYQALGLA
+906 AFLQSRELFQALGLA
-921 ADVQKCDDEIRQLET
+921 GYVQKCDDEIRQLET

-953 FVLIGGIIVALWRLL
+953 LVLIGVIIVALWRLL

>member
-21 EEEIPLDPSL
+21 EEEITLDPSL

-61 DFGYPVPKEEIDLQ
+61 EFGYPVPEKEIDLQ

-368 IDDFL
+368 IYDFL
-373 TRRGYYQTRAD
+373 TLGGYYQTLAD

-399 TNWNYA
+399 TNWKYT
-405 ASLTSLGIVYDSLG
+405 ASLTSLG
-419 EYQKASEF
+419 
-427 YQQSLAITREIGDR
+427 
-441 WGEAASY
+441 
-448 NNLGTVYDSLGE
+448 N
-460 YEKAIEFHQQSLA
+460 
-473 ITREIGDRGS
+473 
-483 EAKSYNNLGIVYY
+483 VYY
-496 SLGEYQK
+496 
-503 AIEFHQQSLAIT
+503 
-515 REIGDRGGEAYS
+515 
-527 YNNLGNVYNSL
+527 SL

-565 YSYNNLGNVYNSLG
+565 NSYGNLGNVYDSLG
-579 EYEKAIEFHQQSLAI
+579 EYQKAIEFHQQSLAI
-594 KREIG
+594 KREIGDRGGEAKSYNNLGSVYGSLGEYQKAIEFHQQSLAIEREIGDRGGEAKSYNNLGSVYNSLGEYQKAIEFHQQSLAIDREIG

-627 HQQSLAIER
+627 HQQSLAIDR

-643 EANSYIGLGNV
+643 EAKSYNNLGNV
-654 YYSLGKYQKAIEFY
+654 YDSLGEYQKAIEFY
-668 QQSLAIL
+668 QQSLAID

-687 YGNLGAV
+687 YNNLGNV

-701 QKAIEFHQQS
+701 QKAIEF
-711 LAIKREIGDR
+711 
-721 WGEAASYNNLGSV
+721 Y
-734 YYSLGKYQKAIEFHQ
+734 
-749 QSLAILREIGDR
+749 
-761 GGEAYSYNNLGNV
+761 
-774 YQSLGEYQKAIEFHQ
+774 
-789 QSLAILREIG
+789 
-799 DRGGE
+799 
-804 ASSYN
+804 
-809 NLGNV
+809 
-814 YQSLGEYQ
+814 
-822 KASEFHQQSLAIKR
+822 
-836 EIGDRGGEAYS
+836 
-847 YNNLGNVYQSLGE
+847 
-860 YQKAIEFHQ
+860 Q
-869 QSLAITREIGDRGVE
+869 QSLAITREIGDRGGE

-906 AILQARELYQALGLA
+906 AYLQSRELYQALGLA
-921 ADVQKCDDEIRQLET
+921 GYVQKCDDKIRQLET

-948 VVMFP
+948 VIKFP
-953 FVLIGGIIVALWRLL
+953 LVLIGGIIVALWRLL

>member
-1 MIGIKGVGGIGKSTL
+1 MHAKADAIENNRSSQRSTFKGGNARKRLAYWQGRKEEITQIKQWFTDPNVAMIGIKGVGGIGKSTL

-45 AGNLGGFS
+45 AGNLGRFS

-133 KTRGFN
+133 KTKGFN

-183 DLILAEFPQNP
+183 DLLLAEFPQNP

-269 EIALSEITADLR
+269 EIELSEITADLR

-368 IDDFL
+368 IYDFL
-373 TRRGYYQTRAD
+373 TLGGYYQTLAD

-405 ASLTSLGIVYDSLG
+405 ASLSSLG
-419 EYQKASEF
+419 
-427 YQQSLAITREIGDR
+427 
-441 WGEAASY
+441 
-448 NNLGTVYDSLGE
+448 N
-460 YEKAIEFHQQSLA
+460 
-473 ITREIGDRGS
+473 
-483 EAKSYNNLGIVYY
+483 VYY

-503 AIEFHQQSLAIT
+503 AIEFYQQSLAIT
-515 REIGDRGGEAYS
+515 REIGDRGGEA
-527 YNNLGNVYNSL
+527 
-538 GEYQKAIEFHQQ
+538 
-550 SLAIKREIGDRGGEA
+550 
-565 YSYNNLGNVYNSLG
+565 
-579 EYEKAIEFHQQSLAI
+579 
-594 KREIG
+594 
-599 DRGGEA
+599 
-605 KSYGNLGNVYYSLGE
+605 KSYM
-620 YQKAIEF
+620 
-627 HQQSLAIER
+627 
-636 EIGDRGG
+636 
-643 EANSYIGLGNV
+643 GLGN
-654 YYSLGKYQKAIEFY
+654 
-668 QQSLAIL
+668 
-675 REIGDRGGEAKS
+675 
-687 YGNLGAV
+687 V

-721 WGEAASYNNLGSV
+721 WGEAASYNNLG
-734 YYSLGKYQKAIEFHQ
+734 
-749 QSLAILREIGDR
+749 
-761 GGEAYSYNNLGNV
+761 NV

-789 QSLAILREIG
+789 QSLAI
-799 DRGGE
+799 
-804 ASSYN
+804 
-809 NLGNV
+809 
-814 YQSLGEYQ
+814 
-822 KASEFHQQSLAIKR
+822 KR
-836 EIGDRGGEAYS
+836 EIGDREGEADS
-847 YNNLGNVYQSLGE
+847 YGNLGAVYYSLGE
-860 YQKAIEFHQ
+860 YQKAIEFYQ
-869 QSLAITREIGDRGVE
+869 QSLAILREIGDRGGE

-906 AILQARELYQALGLA
+906 AYLQSRELYQALGLA
-921 ADVQKCDDEIRQLET
+921 GYVQKCDQAIRQLET
-936 RKYPLIV
+936 QKYPLIV

>member
-21 EEEIPLDPSL
+21 EEEITLDPSL

-53 GLARQFLT
+53 GLARQLLT
-61 DFGYPVPKEEIDLQ
+61 EFGYPVPKEEIDLQ

-133 KTRGFN
+133 KTKGFN

-146 LKPPEGAQLLAE
+146 LNPPEGAQLLAE

-256 DSPAA
+256 DSLAA

-328 LSTIK
+328 LSIAQ
-333 TKPWQTLKDVTEYLE
+333 PDSWEILNDVQPYLE
-348 IFYHWS
+348 IFYHCY
-354 QLKVYDSAFDILRA
+354 QLTEYDNAFDILRA
-368 IDDFL
+368 IEDFL
-373 TRRGYYQTRAD
+373 TRRGYYQTLAD

-399 TNWNYA
+399 TNWKYT
-405 ASLTSLGIVYDSLG
+405 ASLTSLGNVYYSLG
-419 EYQKASEF
+419 EYQKAIEFHQQSLAIDREIGDRGGEAKSYDNLGNVYYSLGEYQKAIEFHQQSLAIEREIGDRGGEAASYNNLGNVYYSLGEYQKAIEFHQQSLAIEREIGDRGGEAASYNNLGNVYYSLGEYQKAIEFHQQSLAIKREIGDRGGEAKSYNNLGNICQSLGEYQKAIEF

-441 WGEAASY
+441 GGEAKSY
-448 NNLGTVYDSLGE
+448 NNLGNICQSLGE
-460 YEKAIEFHQQSLA
+460 YQKAIEFHQQSLA
-473 ITREIGDRGS
+473 IEREIGDRGG
-483 EAKSYNNLGIVYY
+483 EAASYNNLGIVYY

-527 YNNLGNVYNSL
+527 YNNLGNVY
-538 GEYQKAIEFHQQ
+538 Q
-550 SLAIKREIGDRGGEA
+550 
-565 YSYNNLGNVYNSLG
+565 SLG

-605 KSYGNLGNVYYSLGE
+605 N
-620 YQKAIEF
+620 
-627 HQQSLAIER
+627 
-636 EIGDRGG
+636 
-643 EANSYIGLGNV
+643 
-654 YYSLGKYQKAIEFY
+654 
-668 QQSLAIL
+668 
-675 REIGDRGGEAKS
+675 
-687 YGNLGAV
+687 
-694 YDSLGEY
+694 
-701 QKAIEFHQQS
+701 
-711 LAIKREIGDR
+711 
-721 WGEAASYNNLGSV
+721 
-734 YYSLGKYQKAIEFHQ
+734 
-749 QSLAILREIGDR
+749 
-761 GGEAYSYNNLGNV
+761 
-774 YQSLGEYQKAIEFHQ
+774 
-789 QSLAILREIG
+789 
-799 DRGGE
+799 
-804 ASSYN
+804 
-809 NLGNV
+809 
-814 YQSLGEYQ
+814 
-822 KASEFHQQSLAIKR
+822 
-836 EIGDRGGEAYS
+836 
-847 YNNLGNVYQSLGE
+847 
-860 YQKAIEFHQ
+860 
-869 QSLAITREIGDRGVE
+869 T
-884 ANAWFNLGLT
+884 WFNLGLT

-906 AILQARELYQALGLA
+906 AFLQSRELFQALGLA
-921 ADVQKCDDEIRQLET
+921 GYVQKCDDQIRQLET

-948 VVMFP
+948 VIKFP
-953 FVLIGGIIVALWRLL
+953 LVLIGGIIVALWRLL

>member
-21 EEEIPLDPSL
+21 EEKITLDPSL

-61 DFGYPVPKEEIDLQ
+61 DFGYPVPEKEIDLQ

-256 DSPAA
+256 DSLAA

-328 LSTIK
+328 LSIAQ
-333 TKPWQTLKDVTEYLE
+333 PDSWEILNDVQPYLE
-348 IFYHWS
+348 IFYHCY
-354 QLKVYDSAFDILRA
+354 QLTEYDYAFDILRA

-373 TRRGYYQTRAD
+373 TRRGYYQTLAD
-384 YYLELVTVYQQQEEQ
+384 YYLELVTVYQQQQEQ
-399 TNWNYA
+399 TNRNYA
-405 ASLTSLGIVYDSLG
+405 ASLSSLGNAYC
-419 EYQKASEF
+419 F
-427 YQQSLAITREIGDR
+427 
-441 WGEAASY
+441 
-448 NNLGTVYDSLGE
+448 
-460 YEKAIEFHQQSLA
+460 
-473 ITREIGDRGS
+473 
-483 EAKSYNNLGIVYY
+483 
-496 SLGEYQK
+496 LGEYQK
-503 AIEFHQQSLAIT
+503 AIEFHQQCLAID
-515 REIGDRGGEAYS
+515 REIGDRGGEAAS
-527 YNNLGNVYNSL
+527 YNNLGSVYNSL

-565 YSYNNLGNVYNSLG
+565 TSYNNLGNVYYFLAEYEKAIEFYQQSLAIDREIGDRRGEASSYMGLGNVYDSLG
-579 EYEKAIEFHQQSLAI
+579 EYQKAIEFHQQSLAI
-594 KREIG
+594 TREIG

-605 KSYGNLGNVYYSLGE
+605 KSYNNLGNVYGSLGEYQKAIEFYQQSLAIEREIGDREGEAKSYIGLGAVYQSLGEYEKAIEFYQQSLAITREIGDRGGEAASYGNLGNVYQYLGE

-643 EANSYIGLGNV
+643 EAKSYIGLGNV
-654 YYSLGKYQKAIEFY
+654 YYSLGEYQKAIEFY
-668 QQSLAIL
+668 QQSLAI
-675 REIGDRGGEAKS
+675 K
-687 YGNLGAV
+687 
-694 YDSLGEY
+694 
-701 QKAIEFHQQS
+701 
-711 LAIKREIGDR
+711 
-721 WGEAASYNNLGSV
+721 
-734 YYSLGKYQKAIEFHQ
+734 
-749 QSLAILREIGDR
+749 
-761 GGEAYSYNNLGNV
+761 
-774 YQSLGEYQKAIEFHQ
+774 
-789 QSLAILREIG
+789 
-799 DRGGE
+799 
-804 ASSYN
+804 
-809 NLGNV
+809 
-814 YQSLGEYQ
+814 
-822 KASEFHQQSLAIKR
+822 
-836 EIGDRGGEAYS
+836 
-847 YNNLGNVYQSLGE
+847 
-860 YQKAIEFHQ
+860 
-869 QSLAITREIGDRGVE
+869 REIGDRGVE
-884 ANAWFNLGLT
+884 AKSWFNLGLT

-906 AILQARELYQALGLA
+906 AFLQSRELFQALGLA
-921 ADVQKCDDEIRQLET
+921 GYVQKCDDEIRQLET

-948 VVMFP
+948 VIKFP
-953 FVLIGGIIVALWRLL
+953 LVLIGVIIVALWRLL

>member
-1 MIGIKGVGGIGKSTL
+1 M
-16 ASKIF
+16 
-21 EEEIPLDPSL
+21 
-31 GDDEDLFPKRFWWE
+31 
-45 AGNLGGFS
+45 
-53 GLARQFLT
+53 
-61 DFGYPVPKEEIDLQ
+61 
-75 EALIRQ
+75 
-81 LQRHRHLIIIDNL
+81 QRHRHLIIIDNL

-139 RWIELKG
+139 RWRWIELKG

-183 DLILAEFPQNP
+183 DLLLAEFPQNP

-205 NLSQLLSDP
+205 NLSQLLSDS
-214 QVVGSHRQ
+214 QVVGIHRGE

-256 DSPAA
+256 DSLAA

-328 LSTIK
+328 LSIAQ
-333 TKPWQTLKDVTEYLE
+333 PDSWEILNDVQPYLE
-348 IFYHWS
+348 IFYHHY
-354 QLKVYDSAFDILRA
+354 QLTEYDNAFDILRA

-373 TRRGYYQTRAD
+373 TRRGYYQTLAD

-399 TNWNYA
+399 TNRKYT
-405 ASLTSLGIVYDSLG
+405 ASLTSLGNAYKSLG
-419 EYQKASEF
+419 EYQ
-427 YQQSLAITREIGDR
+427 
-441 WGEAASY
+441 
-448 NNLGTVYDSLGE
+448 
-460 YEKAIEFHQQSLA
+460 
-473 ITREIGDRGS
+473 
-483 EAKSYNNLGIVYY
+483 
-496 SLGEYQK
+496 
-503 AIEFHQQSLAIT
+503 
-515 REIGDRGGEAYS
+515 
-527 YNNLGNVYNSL
+527 
-538 GEYQKAIEFHQQ
+538 
-550 SLAIKREIGDRGGEA
+550 
-565 YSYNNLGNVYNSLG
+565 
-579 EYEKAIEFHQQSLAI
+579 KAIEFHQQSLAI

-605 KSYGNLGNVYYSLGE
+605 KSYGNLGTVYGSLGE
-620 YQKAIEF
+620 
-627 HQQSLAIER
+627 
-636 EIGDRGG
+636 
-643 EANSYIGLGNV
+643 
-654 YYSLGKYQKAIEFY
+654 YQKAIEFY
-668 QQSLAIL
+668 QQSLAIE
-675 REIGDRGGEAKS
+675 REIGDQGGEAAS
-687 YGNLGAV
+687 YNNLGNV
-694 YDSLGEY
+694 YYSLGEY

-721 WGEAASYNNLGSV
+721 
-734 YYSLGKYQKAIEFHQ
+734 
-749 QSLAILREIGDR
+749 
-761 GGEAYSYNNLGNV
+761 GGEASSYNNLGNV
-774 YQSLGEYQKAIEFHQ
+774 YSSLGEYQKAIEFHQ
-789 QSLAILREIG
+789 QSLAIFREIG
-799 DRGGE
+799 DRGG
-804 ASSYN
+804 
-809 NLGNV
+809 
-814 YQSLGEYQ
+814 
-822 KASEFHQQSLAIKR
+822 
-836 EIGDRGGEAYS
+836 
-847 YNNLGNVYQSLGE
+847 
-860 YQKAIEFHQ
+860 
-869 QSLAITREIGDRGVE
+869 E

-906 AILQARELYQALGLA
+906 AYLQSRELYQALGLA
-921 ADVQKCDDEIRQLET
+921 GYVQKCDDEIRQLET

-948 VVMFP
+948 VVKFP
-953 FVLIGGIIVALWRLL
+953 LVLIGGIIVALWRLL

>member
-1 MIGIKGVGGIGKSTL
+1 MTSETNSNEINLSATAQAQSKVNLIGKIETKNLILSEELLNRLETPSVGIFKGGNARKSLVHWQGREEEITQIKQWFNDQNVAMIGIKGVGGIGKSTL

-21 EEEIPLDPSL
+21 EEEITLDPSL

-53 GLARQFLT
+53 GLARQLLT
-61 DFGYPVPKEEIDLQ
+61 EFGYPVPEKEIDLQ

-103 WNNEFYQQFFTAW
+103 WNNEFYQQFVTAW

-133 KTRGFN
+133 KTKGFN

-373 TRRGYYQTRAD
+373 TRRGYYQTLAD

-399 TNWNYA
+399 TNWKYT
-405 ASLTSLGIVYDSLG
+405 ASLTSLGNAY
-419 EYQKASEF
+419 K
-427 YQQSLAITREIGDR
+427 
-441 WGEAASY
+441 
-448 NNLGTVYDSLGE
+448 
-460 YEKAIEFHQQSLA
+460 
-473 ITREIGDRGS
+473 
-483 EAKSYNNLGIVYY
+483 

-527 YNNLGNVYNSL
+527 Y
-538 GEYQKAIEFHQQ
+538 
-550 SLAIKREIGDRGGEA
+550 
-565 YSYNNLGNVYNSLG
+565 
-579 EYEKAIEFHQQSLAI
+579 
-594 KREIG
+594 
-599 DRGGEA
+599 
-605 KSYGNLGNVYYSLGE
+605 GNLGNVYYFLGE
-620 YQKAIEF
+620 
-627 HQQSLAIER
+627 
-636 EIGDRGG
+636 
-643 EANSYIGLGNV
+643 
-654 YYSLGKYQKAIEFY
+654 YQKAIEFY

-675 REIGDRGGEAKS
+675 REIGDRWGEANA
-687 YGNLGAV
+687 YNNLGSV

-711 LAIKREIGDR
+711 LAI
-721 WGEAASYNNLGSV
+721 
-734 YYSLGKYQKAIEFHQ
+734 
-749 QSLAILREIGDR
+749 
-761 GGEAYSYNNLGNV
+761 
-774 YQSLGEYQKAIEFHQ
+774 
-789 QSLAILREIG
+789 
-799 DRGGE
+799 
-804 ASSYN
+804 
-809 NLGNV
+809 
-814 YQSLGEYQ
+814 
-822 KASEFHQQSLAIKR
+822 
-836 EIGDRGGEAYS
+836 
-847 YNNLGNVYQSLGE
+847 
-860 YQKAIEFHQ
+860 
-869 QSLAITREIGDRGVE
+869 
-884 ANAWFNLGLT
+884 
-894 YYKLKRI
+894 
-901 SEAKE
+901 
-906 AILQARELYQALGLA
+906 
-921 ADVQKCDDEIRQLET
+921 
-936 RKYPLIV
+936 
-943 AFFLG
+943 
-948 VVMFP
+948 
-953 FVLIGGIIVALWRLL
+953 
-968 KRWLRKA
+968 